1 MKIQVGQVKYKGRDD
16 YRVVYGTTDAGK
28 IYYFLD
34 DNALANG
41 NRIASTELVEAIDNT
56 FKPSHIGV
64 VAEGGNEIIP
74 FVNKTVKLISD
85 GILLVEKVEPESDA
99 VKQAISLRNDP
110 TAATKLVS
118 TPATI
123 KSKISAVM
131 SNEGRYVFNDLFSEA
146 YICDLN
152 ANPLVDGLYSF
163 IAIDP
168 VNNKIYLSKN
178 NPDEAISEFSIMP
191 TQVNNNA
198 VSDNN
203 PIDVTSVNVSS
214 DTVENALG
222 NTQANNMETVQE
234 VTTDSVPAVPVVNE
248 DATYQNNNDNV
259 TTSESVVNNPVEN
272 QVSSDNGMDAST
284 SQSNVYTPSPLATD
298 EVIPPVLPDDLIAE
312 SQDNSQAVQEEAV
325 TDEASSSVDVVNDVE
340 NTTQAISDS
349 TEEVSSANDENMN
362 SADNG
367 SSFFDSLSSL
377 DTTPVSDEESD
388 EIDASESNEI
398 VTEESETPVSENT
411 EDVKDDALANEEEVN
426 ESASQEN
433 NDQEINSALVDINE
447 ESENKEENVEEVAV
461 AAIDDVDSTLEEQST
476 TDESVTEEP
485 VNDDSTDTD
494 IVNETDLSNEEEV
507 SSKEISETE
516 EVNDSDEVV
525 DDSTSLDSQDE
536 DEIKLNID
544 DDSSTREEVEDEKQE
559 EEEATQSEPVS
570 EVDSGAESEIEEA
583 PIEEAEPD
591 EIVTDDGALEEV
603 VAEPVEEI
611 DSGYTYRDLGRETE
625 SESDIYKESIP
636 SYNDSSIRDYS
647 KEVNNLDKLIDNDYS
662 SYGNLSS
669 VKADRIDTRDDYF
682 DITPMAIQS
691 ERQDNIMEAV
701 AKSMTELMKQNREQ
715 KITIIQYHER
725 LKRAESLKNSIAEK
739 AKEQA
744 DLIKALSGKV
754 RSLENTITKFET
766 KSQLL
771 ESKVQDQ
778 DRIIA
783 AQDRELKNLRP
794 QVEGKEELAKLL
806 KDARVLLNDSSENYE
821 YEDSSYYGRRAA

>member
-34 DNALANG
+34 DTALKNG

-56 FKPSHIGV
+56 FKPSHIGIV
-64 VAEGGNEIIP
+64 DESGNEVIP

-118 TPATI
+118 TPAAI

-152 ANPLVDGLYSF
+152 AKPLVDGLYSF
-163 IAIDP
+163 IAIDHI
-168 VNNKIYLSKN
+168 NNKIYLSKN
-178 NPDEAISEFSIMP
+178 NPDEPISEFSIMP
-191 TQVNNNA
+191 TQVNNTS

-203 PIDVTSVNVSS
+203 TIDVTSVNVSS
-214 DTVENALG
+214 DAVENALG
-222 NTQANNMETVQE
+222 NTQVNNTEEVQA
-234 VTTDSVPAVPVVNE
+234 VATDSIPIAPIVNE
-248 DATYQNNNDNV
+248 NVATSD
-259 TTSESVVNNPVEN
+259 SVVNNTVEDT
-272 QVSSDNGMDAST
+272 VSSANGLDAST

-312 SQDNSQAVQEEAV
+312 TQDTNQVAQEEIV
-325 TDEASSSVDVVNDVE
+325 NDEAALPVDAVNDVE
-340 NTTQAISDS
+340 NTITAISDS
-349 TEEVSSANDENMN
+349 TEDVVSSNDENMN

-377 DTTPVSDEESD
+377 DTTPVSDEKSD
-388 EIDASESNEI
+388 EIESSESNEI
-398 VTEESETPVSENT
+398 VEEETEKLVEENT
-411 EDVKDDALANEEEVN
+411 DDVKDASLATEEVVN
-426 ESASQEN
+426 EGVSQEN

-447 ESENKEENVEEVAV
+447 ESENKEENSEEEV
-461 AAIDDVDSTLEEQST
+461 AAIDDVDT
-476 TDESVTEEP
+476 
-485 VNDDSTDTD
+485 
-494 IVNETDLSNEEEV
+494 VNENDLSNDEDV
-507 SSKEISETE
+507 SSEEISETE
-516 EVNDSDEVV
+516 EVSDSDKVV
-525 DDSTSLDSQDE
+525 DDSYSLDSQDE
-536 DEIKLNID
+536 DEIKLNIGK
-544 DDSSTREEVEDEKQE
+544 TVPIEEVEGEKQE
-559 EEEATQSEPVS
+559 EKEEVTQSEPVD
-570 EVDSGAESEIEEA
+570 EVENSDEREIEEI
-583 PIEEAEPD
+583 PIAEAEHD

-611 DSGYTYRDLGRETE
+611 DSGYTYKDLGRETE
-625 SESDIYKESIP
+625 SDIYKESNP
-636 SYNDSSIRDYS
+636 SYSDSSIRDYS
-647 KEVNNLDKLIDNDYS
+647 KEVNKFDKLIDNDYS
-662 SYGNLSS
+662 NYGNLSS

-682 DITPMAIQS
+682 DIPPMAIQS

-701 AKSMTELMKQNREQ
+701 AKSITELMRQNREQ
-715 KITIIQYHER
+715 KVTIIQYHER
-725 LKRAESLKNSIAEK
+725 LKRTESLKNSIAEK

-794 QVEGKEELAKLL
+794 QVAGKEELAKLL

-821 YEDSSYYGRRAA
+821 YEDSSYYGRRVA

>member
-34 DNALANG
+34 DTALKNG

-56 FKPSHIGV
+56 FKPSHIGIV
-64 VAEGGNEIIP
+64 DESGNEVIP

-118 TPATI
+118 TPAAI

-163 IAIDP
+163 IAIDHI
-168 VNNKIYLSKN
+168 NNKIYLSKN
-178 NPDEAISEFSIMP
+178 NPDEPISEFSIMP
-191 TQVNNNA
+191 TQVNNTS

-203 PIDVTSVNVSS
+203 TIDVTSVNVSS
-214 DTVENALG
+214 DAVENALG
-222 NTQANNMETVQE
+222 NTQVNNTEEVQA
-234 VTTDSVPAVPVVNE
+234 VATDSIPIAPIVNE
-248 DATYQNNNDNV
+248 NVATSD
-259 TTSESVVNNPVEN
+259 SVVNNTVEDT
-272 QVSSDNGMDAST
+272 VSSANGLDAST

-312 SQDNSQAVQEEAV
+312 TQDTNQVAQEEIV
-325 TDEASSSVDVVNDVE
+325 NDEAALPVDAVNDVE
-340 NTTQAISDS
+340 NTITAISDS
-349 TEEVSSANDENMN
+349 TEDVVSSNDENMN

-377 DTTPVSDEESD
+377 DTTPVSDEKSY
-388 EIDASESNEI
+388 EIDSFESNEI
-398 VTEESETPVSENT
+398 VEEESEKPVEENT
-411 EDVKDDALANEEEVN
+411 DDVKDASLATEEVVN
-426 ESASQEN
+426 EGVSQEN

-447 ESENKEENVEEVAV
+447 ESENKEENSEEEV
-461 AAIDDVDSTLEEQST
+461 AAIDDVDT
-476 TDESVTEEP
+476 
-485 VNDDSTDTD
+485 
-494 IVNETDLSNEEEV
+494 VNENDLSNDEDV
-507 SSKEISETE
+507 SSEEISETE
-516 EVNDSDEVV
+516 EVSDSDKVV
-525 DDSTSLDSQDE
+525 DDSDSLDSQDE
-536 DEIKLNID
+536 DEIKLNIGE
-544 DDSSTREEVEDEKQE
+544 TVPIEEVEGEKQE
-559 EEEATQSEPVS
+559 EKEEVTQSEPVD
-570 EVDSGAESEIEEA
+570 EVENSDEKEIEEI
-583 PIEEAEPD
+583 PIAEAEHD

-611 DSGYTYRDLGRETE
+611 DSGYTYKDLGRETE
-625 SESDIYKESIP
+625 SDIYKESNP
-636 SYNDSSIRDYS
+636 SYSDSSIRDYS
-647 KEVNNLDKLIDNDYS
+647 KEVNKFDKLIDNDYS
-662 SYGNLSS
+662 NYGNLSS

-682 DITPMAIQS
+682 DIPPMAIQS

-701 AKSMTELMKQNREQ
+701 AKSMTELMRQNREQ
-715 KITIIQYHER
+715 KVTIIQYHER
-725 LKRAESLKNSIAEK
+725 LKRTESLKNSIAEK

-794 QVEGKEELAKLL
+794 QVAGKEELAKLL

-821 YEDSSYYGRRAA
+821 YEDSSYYGRRVA

>member
-34 DNALANG
+34 DTALKNG

-56 FKPSHIGV
+56 FKPSHIGIV
-64 VAEGGNEIIP
+64 DESGNEVIP

-118 TPATI
+118 TPAAI

-152 ANPLVDGLYSF
+152 AKPLVDGLYSF
-163 IAIDP
+163 IAIDHI
-168 VNNKIYLSKN
+168 NNKIYLSKN
-178 NPDEAISEFSIMP
+178 NPDEPISEFSIMP
-191 TQVNNNA
+191 TQVNNTS

-203 PIDVTSVNVSS
+203 TIDVTSVNVSS
-214 DTVENALG
+214 DAVENALG
-222 NTQANNMETVQE
+222 NTQVNNTEEVQA
-234 VTTDSVPAVPVVNE
+234 VATDSIPIAPIVNE
-248 DATYQNNNDNV
+248 NVATSD
-259 TTSESVVNNPVEN
+259 SVVNNTVEDT
-272 QVSSDNGMDAST
+272 VSSANGLDAST

-312 SQDNSQAVQEEAV
+312 TQDTNQVAQEEIV
-325 TDEASSSVDVVNDVE
+325 NDEAALPVDAVNDVE
-340 NTTQAISDS
+340 NTITAISDS
-349 TEEVSSANDENMN
+349 TEDVVSSNDENMN

-377 DTTPVSDEESD
+377 DTTPVSDEKSD
-388 EIDASESNEI
+388 EIESFESNEI
-398 VTEESETPVSENT
+398 VEEESEKPVEENT
-411 EDVKDDALANEEEVN
+411 DDVKDASLATGDVVN
-426 ESASQEN
+426 ESVSQEN

-447 ESENKEENVEEVAV
+447 ESENKEENSEEEV
-461 AAIDDVDSTLEEQST
+461 AAIDDVDT
-476 TDESVTEEP
+476 
-485 VNDDSTDTD
+485 
-494 IVNETDLSNEEEV
+494 VNENDLSNDEDV
-507 SSKEISETE
+507 SSEEISETE
-516 EVNDSDEVV
+516 EVSDSDKVV
-525 DDSTSLDSQDE
+525 DDSDSLDSQDE
-536 DEIKLNID
+536 DEIKLNIGE
-544 DDSSTREEVEDEKQE
+544 TVPIEEVEGEKQE
-559 EEEATQSEPVS
+559 EKEEVTQSEPVD
-570 EVDSGAESEIEEA
+570 EVENSDEKEIEEI
-583 PIEEAEPD
+583 PIAEAEHD

-611 DSGYTYRDLGRETE
+611 DSGYTYKDLGRETE
-625 SESDIYKESIP
+625 SDIYKESNP
-636 SYNDSSIRDYS
+636 SYSDSSIRDYS
-647 KEVNNLDKLIDNDYS
+647 KEVNKFDKLIDNDYS
-662 SYGNLSS
+662 NYGNLSS

-682 DITPMAIQS
+682 DIPPMAIQS

-701 AKSMTELMKQNREQ
+701 AKSMTELMRQNREQ
-715 KITIIQYHER
+715 KVTIIQYHER
-725 LKRAESLKNSIAEK
+725 LKRTESLKNSIAEK

-794 QVEGKEELAKLL
+794 QVAGKEELAKLL

-821 YEDSSYYGRRAA
+821 YEDSSYYGRRVA

>member
-34 DNALANG
+34 DTALKNG

-56 FKPSHIGV
+56 FKPSHIGIV
-64 VAEGGNEIIP
+64 DESGNEVIP

-118 TPATI
+118 TPAAI

-152 ANPLVDGLYSF
+152 AKPLVDGLYSF
-163 IAIDP
+163 IAIDHI
-168 VNNKIYLSKN
+168 NNKIYLSKN
-178 NPDEAISEFSIMP
+178 NPDEPISEFSIMP
-191 TQVNNNA
+191 TQVNNTS

-203 PIDVTSVNVSS
+203 TIDVTSVNVSS
-214 DTVENALG
+214 DAVENALG
-222 NTQANNMETVQE
+222 NTQVNNTEEVQA
-234 VTTDSVPAVPVVNE
+234 VATDSIPIAPIVNE
-248 DATYQNNNDNV
+248 NVATSD
-259 TTSESVVNNPVEN
+259 SVVNNTVEDT
-272 QVSSDNGMDAST
+272 VSSANGLDAST

-312 SQDNSQAVQEEAV
+312 TQDTNQVAQEEIV
-325 TDEASSSVDVVNDVE
+325 NDEAALPVDAVNDVE
-340 NTTQAISDS
+340 NTITAISDS
-349 TEEVSSANDENMN
+349 TEDVVSSNDENMN

-377 DTTPVSDEESD
+377 DTTPVSDEKSD
-388 EIDASESNEI
+388 EIESSESNEI
-398 VTEESETPVSENT
+398 VEEESEKLVEENT
-411 EDVKDDALANEEEVN
+411 DDVKDASLATEEVVN
-426 ESASQEN
+426 EGVSQEN

-447 ESENKEENVEEVAV
+447 ESENKEENSEEEV
-461 AAIDDVDSTLEEQST
+461 AAIDDVDT
-476 TDESVTEEP
+476 
-485 VNDDSTDTD
+485 
-494 IVNETDLSNEEEV
+494 VNENDLSNDEDV
-507 SSKEISETE
+507 SSEEISETE
-516 EVNDSDEVV
+516 EVSDSDKVV
-525 DDSTSLDSQDE
+525 DDSYSLDSQDE
-536 DEIKLNID
+536 DEIKLNIGK
-544 DDSSTREEVEDEKQE
+544 TVPIEEVEGEKQE
-559 EEEATQSEPVS
+559 EKEEVTQSEPVD
-570 EVDSGAESEIEEA
+570 EVENSDEREIEEI
-583 PIEEAEPD
+583 PIAEAEHD

-611 DSGYTYRDLGRETE
+611 DSGYTYKDLGRETE
-625 SESDIYKESIP
+625 SDIYKESNP
-636 SYNDSSIRDYS
+636 SYSDSSIRDYS
-647 KEVNNLDKLIDNDYS
+647 KEVNKFDKLIDNDYS
-662 SYGNLSS
+662 NYGNLSS

-682 DITPMAIQS
+682 DIPPMAIQS

-701 AKSMTELMKQNREQ
+701 AKSMTELMRQNREQ
-715 KITIIQYHER
+715 KVTIIQYHER
-725 LKRAESLKNSIAEK
+725 LKRTESLKNSIAEK

-794 QVEGKEELAKLL
+794 QVAGKEELAKLL

-821 YEDSSYYGRRAA
+821 YEDSSYYGRRVA

>member
-34 DNALANG
+34 DTALKNG

-56 FKPSHIGV
+56 FKPSHIGIV
-64 VAEGGNEIIP
+64 DESGNEVIP

-118 TPATI
+118 TPAAI

-163 IAIDP
+163 IAIDHI
-168 VNNKIYLSKN
+168 NNKIYLSKN
-178 NPDEAISEFSIMP
+178 NPDEPISEFSIMP
-191 TQVNNNA
+191 TQVNNTS

-203 PIDVTSVNVSS
+203 TIDVTSVNVSS
-214 DTVENALG
+214 AAVENALG
-222 NTQANNMETVQE
+222 NTQVNNTEAVQA
-234 VTTDSVPAVPVVNE
+234 VATDSIPVAPIVNE
-248 DATYQNNNDNV
+248 NVAT
-259 TTSESVVNNPVEN
+259 SASVVNNTVEDT
-272 QVSSDNGMDAST
+272 VSSANGLDAST
-284 SQSNVYTPSPLATD
+284 SQGNVYTPSPLVTD

-312 SQDNSQAVQEEAV
+312 TQDTNQVAQEEIV
-325 TDEASSSVDVVNDVE
+325 NDEAALPVDAVNDVE
-340 NTTQAISDS
+340 NTITAISDS
-349 TEEVSSANDENMN
+349 TEDVVSSNDENIN
-362 SADNG
+362 SVDNG

-377 DTTPVSDEESD
+377 DTTPVSDEKSD
-388 EIDASESNEI
+388 EIESSESNEI
-398 VTEESETPVSENT
+398 VEEESEKLVEENT
-411 EDVKDDALANEEEVN
+411 DDVKDASLATGDIVN
-426 ESASQEN
+426 ESVSQEN

-447 ESENKEENVEEVAV
+447 ESENKEENSEEEV
-461 AAIDDVDSTLEEQST
+461 AAIDDVDT
-476 TDESVTEEP
+476 
-485 VNDDSTDTD
+485 
-494 IVNETDLSNEEEV
+494 VNENDLSNDEDV
-507 SSKEISETE
+507 SSEEISETE
-516 EVNDSDEVV
+516 EVSDSDKVV
-525 DDSTSLDSQDE
+525 DDSDSLDSQDE
-536 DEIKLNID
+536 DEIKLNIGE
-544 DDSSTREEVEDEKQE
+544 TVPIEEVEGEKQE
-559 EEEATQSEPVS
+559 EKEEVTQSEPVD
-570 EVDSGAESEIEEA
+570 EVENSDEKEIEEI
-583 PIEEAEPD
+583 PITEAEHD

-611 DSGYTYRDLGRETE
+611 DSGYTYKDLGRETE
-625 SESDIYKESIP
+625 SDIYKESNP
-636 SYNDSSIRDYS
+636 SYSDSSIRDYS
-647 KEVNNLDKLIDNDYS
+647 KEVNKFDKLIDNDYS
-662 SYGNLSS
+662 NYGNLSS

-682 DITPMAIQS
+682 DIPPMAIQS

-701 AKSMTELMKQNREQ
+701 AKSMTELMRQNREQ
-715 KITIIQYHER
+715 KVKIIQYHER
-725 LKRAESLKNSIAEK
+725 LKRTESLKNSIAEK

-794 QVEGKEELAKLL
+794 QVAGKEELAKLL

-821 YEDSSYYGRRAA
+821 YEDSSYYGRRVA

>member
-34 DNALANG
+34 DTVLKNG

-56 FKPSHIGV
+56 FKPSHIGIV
-64 VAEGGNEIIP
+64 DESGNEVIP

-118 TPATI
+118 TPAAI

-178 NPDEAISEFSIMP
+178 NPDEAILEFSIMP
-191 TQVNNNA
+191 TQVNNTA

-203 PIDVTSVNVSS
+203 TIDVTSVNVSS
-214 DTVENALG
+214 DAVENALG
-222 NTQANNMETVQE
+222 NTQVNNTEVVQAAA
-234 VTTDSVPAVPVVNE
+234 TDSIPAAPIVNE
-248 DATYQNNNDNV
+248 DVA
-259 TTSESVVNNPVEN
+259 TSESVAPSDSVVNNAVEN
-272 QVSSDNGMDAST
+272 MVSSDNGMDAST

-298 EVIPPVLPDDLIAE
+298 DGIPPVLPDDLIAE
-312 SQDNSQAVQEEAV
+312 NQDTNQVAQKEIV
-325 TDEASSSVDVVNDVE
+325 TDEAALPVDAVNDVE
-340 NTTQAISDS
+340 NTIPATSDS
-349 TEEVSSANDENMN
+349 TKDVVSSNDENMN

-377 DTTPVSDEESD
+377 DTTPVSDEKSD
-388 EIDASESNEI
+388 EIESSESNEI
-398 VTEESETPVSENT
+398 VEEESEKHVEENT
-411 EDVKDDALANEEEVN
+411 DDVKDDSLATEDVVN
-426 ESASQEN
+426 EGVSQEN

-447 ESENKEENVEEVAV
+447 ESENKEENTEEEV
-461 AAIDDVDSTLEEQST
+461 AAIDDVDSTLEEQIT

-485 VNDDSTDTD
+485 VNDDSTDTNTIGEID
-494 IVNETDLSNEEEV
+494 SNSDEDV
-507 SSKEISETE
+507 SKEEISETE
-516 EVNDSDEVV
+516 KVNNSDEVV
-525 DDSTSLDSQDE
+525 DDSASLEGQDE
-536 DEIKLNID
+536 DEIKLNIEE
-544 DDSSTREEVEDEKQE
+544 DSSTSEEVEEEKKE
-559 EEEATQSEPVS
+559 TESEPVNAFDNS
-570 EVDSGAESEIEEA
+570 DEEEIEET
-583 PIEEAEPD
+583 PIEKAEPD

-611 DSGYTYRDLGRETE
+611 DPGYTYKDLGRDAK
-625 SESDIYKESIP
+625 SDIYKESIP
-636 SYNDSSIRDYS
+636 SYSDSSIRDYS
-647 KEVNNLDKLIDNDYS
+647 KEVNKFDKLIDNDYS
-662 SYGNLSS
+662 NYGNLSS

-682 DITPMAIQS
+682 DIPPMAIQS

-701 AKSMTELMKQNREQ
+701 AKSMTELMRQNREQ
-715 KITIIQYHER
+715 KVTIIQYHER
-725 LKRAESLKNSIAEK
+725 LKRTESLKNSIAEK

>member
-34 DNALANG
+34 DTALKNG

-56 FKPSHIGV
+56 FKPSHIGIV
-64 VAEGGNEIIP
+64 DESGNEVIP

-118 TPATI
+118 TPAAI
-123 KSKISAVM
+123 KSKISAIM

-152 ANPLVDGLYSF
+152 AKPLVDGLYSF

-191 TQVNNNA
+191 TQVNNTA

-203 PIDVTSVNVSS
+203 TIDVTSVNVSS
-214 DTVENALG
+214 DAVENALG
-222 NTQANNMETVQE
+222 NTQVNNTEAVQA
-234 VTTDSVPAVPVVNE
+234 VASDSIPAAPIDNE
-248 DATYQNNNDNV
+248 NVATSD
-259 TTSESVVNNPVEN
+259 SVVNNTVEN
-272 QVSSDNGMDAST
+272 MVSSDNGMDASA

-298 EVIPPVLPDDLIAE
+298 EGIPPVLPDDLIAE
-312 SQDNSQAVQEEAV
+312 TQDTNQVSQEEIV
-325 TDEASSSVDVVNDVE
+325 TDEAALPGDAVNDVE
-340 NTTQAISDS
+340 NTIPATSDS
-349 TEEVSSANDENMN
+349 TEGVVSSNDENMN

-367 SSFFDSLSSL
+367 SSFFESLSSL
-377 DTTPVSDEESD
+377 DTTPVSDEKSD
-388 EIDASESNEI
+388 EVESSESNEI
-398 VTEESETPVSENT
+398 VEEESEKPVEENTDDVKDSFLAT
-411 EDVKDDALANEEEVN
+411 EDVVN
-426 ESASQEN
+426 ESVSQEN

-447 ESENKEENVEEVAV
+447 ESENKEENSEEEV
-461 AAIDDVDSTLEEQST
+461 AAIDDVDT
-476 TDESVTEEP
+476 
-485 VNDDSTDTD
+485 
-494 IVNETDLSNEEEV
+494 VNENDLSNDEAV
-507 SSKEISETE
+507 SSEEISETE
-516 EVNDSDEVV
+516 EVSDSDKVV
-525 DDSTSLDSQDE
+525 DDSVSLDSQDE
-536 DEIKLNID
+536 DEIKLNIGET
-544 DDSSTREEVEDEKQE
+544 SPIEEGEDEKQE
-559 EEEATQSEPVS
+559 EKEEVTQSEPVD
-570 EVDSGAESEIEEA
+570 EVDNSDEKEIEETPVA
-583 PIEEAEPD
+583 EAEHD

-611 DSGYTYRDLGRETE
+611 DPGYTYKDLGRDA
-625 SESDIYKESIP
+625 ESDIYKESIP
-636 SYNDSSIRDYS
+636 SYSDSRIRDYS
-647 KEVNNLDKLIDNDYS
+647 KEVNKFDKLIDNDYS
-662 SYGNLSS
+662 NYGNLSS

-682 DITPMAIQS
+682 DIPPMAIQS

-701 AKSMTELMKQNREQ
+701 AKSMTELMRQNREQ
-715 KITIIQYHER
+715 KVTIIQYHER
-725 LKRAESLKNSIAEK
+725 LKRTESLKNSIAEK

>member
-34 DNALANG
+34 DTALKNG

-56 FKPSHIGV
+56 FKPSHIGIV
-64 VAEGGNEIIP
+64 DESGNEVIP

-118 TPATI
+118 TPAAI

-152 ANPLVDGLYSF
+152 AKPLVDGLYSF

-178 NPDEAISEFSIMP
+178 NPDDAISEFSIMP
-191 TQVNNNA
+191 TQVNNTS

-203 PIDVTSVNVSS
+203 TIDVTSVNVSS
-214 DTVENALG
+214 NAVENALG
-222 NTQANNMETVQE
+222 NTQVNNTEPVQA
-234 VTTDSVPAVPVVNE
+234 VATDSIPAAPIVNE
-248 DATYQNNNDNV
+248 NVATSD
-259 TTSESVVNNPVEN
+259 SVVNNTVEN
-272 QVSSDNGMDAST
+272 TVPSGNDMDASA

-298 EVIPPVLPDDLIAE
+298 EVIPPVLPDDLISE
-312 SQDNSQAVQEEAV
+312 TQDTNQVAQEEIV
-325 TDEASSSVDVVNDVE
+325 TDEAALPVDAVNDVE
-340 NTTQAISDS
+340 NTIPATSDS
-349 TEEVSSANDENMN
+349 TEGVVSSNDENMN

-377 DTTPVSDEESD
+377 DTTPVSDEKSD
-388 EIDASESNEI
+388 EVESSESNE
-398 VTEESETPVSENT
+398 VVEEESEKPVEENT
-411 EDVKDDALANEEEVN
+411 DDVKDDSLATEEVVN
-426 ESASQEN
+426 ESVSQEN
-433 NDQEINSALVDINE
+433 NDQEINSDLVDINE
-447 ESENKEENVEEVAV
+447 ESENKEENSEEEV
-461 AAIDDVDSTLEEQST
+461 AAIDDVD
-476 TDESVTEEP
+476 
-485 VNDDSTDTD
+485 
-494 IVNETDLSNEEEV
+494 IVNGNDLSNDEAV
-507 SSKEISETE
+507 SSEEISETE
-516 EVNDSDEVV
+516 EVSDSDKVV
-525 DDSTSLDSQDE
+525 DDSASLDSQDE
-536 DEIKLNID
+536 DEIKLNIGET
-544 DDSSTREEVEDEKQE
+544 SPIEEVEGDKREEKE
-559 EEEATQSEPVS
+559 EVTQSEPVD
-570 EVDSGAESEIEEA
+570 EVDNSDEKEIEETPVA
-583 PIEEAEPD
+583 EAEHD

-611 DSGYTYRDLGRETE
+611 DPGYTYKELGRETE
-625 SESDIYKESIP
+625 SDIYKENIP
-636 SYNDSSIRDYS
+636 SYSDSRIRDYS
-647 KEVNNLDKLIDNDYS
+647 KEVNKFDKLIDNDYS
-662 SYGNLSS
+662 NYGNLSS

-682 DITPMAIQS
+682 DIPPMAIQS

-701 AKSMTELMKQNREQ
+701 AKSMTELMRQNREQ
-715 KITIIQYHER
+715 KVTIIQYHER
-725 LKRAESLKNSIAEK
+725 LKRTESLKNSIAEK

>member
-34 DNALANG
+34 DTALKNG

-56 FKPSHIGV
+56 FKPSHIGIV
-64 VAEGGNEIIP
+64 DESGNEVIP

-118 TPATI
+118 TPAAI

-152 ANPLVDGLYSF
+152 AKPLVDGLYSF
-163 IAIDP
+163 IAIDH

-191 TQVNNNA
+191 TQVNNTA

-203 PIDVTSVNVSS
+203 TIDVTSVNVSS
-214 DTVENALG
+214 DAVENALG
-222 NTQANNMETVQE
+222 NTQVNNTEAVQA
-234 VTTDSVPAVPVVNE
+234 VATDSIPAAPIVNE
-248 DATYQNNNDNV
+248 NVATSD
-259 TTSESVVNNPVEN
+259 SVVNNTVEN
-272 QVSSDNGMDAST
+272 TVPSGNGLDAST

-298 EVIPPVLPDDLIAE
+298 EVIPPVLPDDLISE
-312 SQDNSQAVQEEAV
+312 TQDTNQVAQEEIV
-325 TDEASSSVDVVNDVE
+325 TDEAALPVDAVNDVE
-340 NTTQAISDS
+340 NTTPVTSDS
-349 TEEVSSANDENMN
+349 TEGVVSSNDENMN

-377 DTTPVSDEESD
+377 DTTPVSDEKSD
-388 EIDASESNEI
+388 EIESSESNE
-398 VTEESETPVSENT
+398 VVEEESEKPVEENT
-411 EDVKDDALANEEEVN
+411 DDVKDDSLATEDVVN
-426 ESASQEN
+426 EGVSQEN

-447 ESENKEENVEEVAV
+447 ESENKEENSQEEV
-461 AAIDDVDSTLEEQST
+461 AAIDDVDT
-476 TDESVTEEP
+476 
-485 VNDDSTDTD
+485 
-494 IVNETDLSNEEEV
+494 INENDLSNDEAV
-507 SSKEISETE
+507 SSEEISETE
-516 EVNDSDEVV
+516 EVSDSDKVV
-525 DDSTSLDSQDE
+525 DDSASLDSQDE
-536 DEIKLNID
+536 DDIKLNIGET
-544 DDSSTREEVEDEKQE
+544 SPIEEVEGEKQE
-559 EEEATQSEPVS
+559 EKEEVTQSEPVD
-570 EVDSGAESEIEEA
+570 EVDNSDEKEIEETPVA
-583 PIEEAEPD
+583 EAEHD

-611 DSGYTYRDLGRETE
+611 DPGYTYKDLGRET
-625 SESDIYKESIP
+625 ESDIYKESIP
-636 SYNDSSIRDYS
+636 SYSDSSIRDYS
-647 KEVNNLDKLIDNDYS
+647 KEVNKFDKLIDNDYS
-662 SYGNLSS
+662 NYGNLSS

-682 DITPMAIQS
+682 DIPPMAIQS

-701 AKSMTELMKQNREQ
+701 AKSMTELMRQNREQ
-715 KITIIQYHER
+715 KVTIIQYHER
-725 LKRAESLKNSIAEK
+725 LKRTESLKNSIAEK

>member
-34 DNALANG
+34 DTALKNG

-56 FKPSHIGV
+56 FKPSHIGIV
-64 VAEGGNEIIP
+64 DESGNEVIP

-118 TPATI
+118 TPAAI

-152 ANPLVDGLYSF
+152 AKPLVDGLYSF
-163 IAIDP
+163 IAIDHI
-168 VNNKIYLSKN
+168 NNKIYLSKN
-178 NPDEAISEFSIMP
+178 NPDEPISEFSIMP
-191 TQVNNNA
+191 TQVNNTS

-203 PIDVTSVNVSS
+203 TIDVTSVNVSS
-214 DTVENALG
+214 DAVENALG
-222 NTQANNMETVQE
+222 NTQVNNTEEVQA
-234 VTTDSVPAVPVVNE
+234 VATDSIPIAPIVNE
-248 DATYQNNNDNV
+248 NVATSD
-259 TTSESVVNNPVEN
+259 SVVNNTVEDT
-272 QVSSDNGMDAST
+272 VSSANGLDAST

-312 SQDNSQAVQEEAV
+312 TQDTNQVSQEEIV
-325 TDEASSSVDVVNDVE
+325 KDEAALPVDAVNDVE
-340 NTTQAISDS
+340 NTITAISDS
-349 TEEVSSANDENMN
+349 TEDVVSSNDENMN

-377 DTTPVSDEESD
+377 DTTPVSDEKSD
-388 EIDASESNEI
+388 EIESFESNEI
-398 VTEESETPVSENT
+398 VEEESEKLVEENT
-411 EDVKDDALANEEEVN
+411 DDVKDASLATEEVVN
-426 ESASQEN
+426 EGVSQEN

-447 ESENKEENVEEVAV
+447 ESENKEENSEEEV
-461 AAIDDVDSTLEEQST
+461 AAIDDVDT
-476 TDESVTEEP
+476 
-485 VNDDSTDTD
+485 
-494 IVNETDLSNEEEV
+494 VNENDLSNDEDV
-507 SSKEISETE
+507 SSEEISETE
-516 EVNDSDEVV
+516 EVSDSDKVV
-525 DDSTSLDSQDE
+525 DDSDSLDSQDE
-536 DEIKLNID
+536 DEIKLNIGE
-544 DDSSTREEVEDEKQE
+544 TVPIEEVEGEKQE
-559 EEEATQSEPVS
+559 EKEEVTQSEPVD
-570 EVDSGAESEIEEA
+570 EVENSDEREIEEI
-583 PIEEAEPD
+583 PIAEAEHD

-611 DSGYTYRDLGRETE
+611 DSGYTYKDLGRETE
-625 SESDIYKESIP
+625 SDIYKESNP
-636 SYNDSSIRDYS
+636 SYSDSSIRDYS
-647 KEVNNLDKLIDNDYS
+647 KEVNKFDKLIDNDYS
-662 SYGNLSS
+662 NYGNLSS

-682 DITPMAIQS
+682 DIPPMAIQS

-701 AKSMTELMKQNREQ
+701 AKSMTELMRQNREQ
-715 KITIIQYHER
+715 KVKIIQYHER
-725 LKRAESLKNSIAEK
+725 LKRTESLKNSIAEK

-794 QVEGKEELAKLL
+794 QVAGKEELAKLL

-821 YEDSSYYGRRAA
+821 YEDSSYYGRRVA

>member
-34 DNALANG
+34 DTALKNG

-56 FKPSHIGV
+56 FKPSHIGIV
-64 VAEGGNEIIP
+64 DESGNEVIP

-118 TPATI
+118 TPAAI

-152 ANPLVDGLYSF
+152 AKPLVDGLYSF
-163 IAIDP
+163 IAIDH

-191 TQVNNNA
+191 TQVNNTA

-203 PIDVTSVNVSS
+203 TIDVTSVNVSS
-214 DTVENALG
+214 DAVENALG
-222 NTQANNMETVQE
+222 NTQVNNTEAVQA
-234 VTTDSVPAVPVVNE
+234 VATDSIPAAPIVNE
-248 DATYQNNNDNV
+248 NVATSD
-259 TTSESVVNNPVEN
+259 SVVNNTVEN
-272 QVSSDNGMDAST
+272 MVSSDNGMDASA

-298 EVIPPVLPDDLIAE
+298 EVIPPVLPDDLISE
-312 SQDNSQAVQEEAV
+312 TQDTNQVAQEEIV
-325 TDEASSSVDVVNDVE
+325 TDEAALPVDAVNDVE
-340 NTTQAISDS
+340 NTTPVTSDS
-349 TEEVSSANDENMN
+349 TEGVVSSNDENMN

-377 DTTPVSDEESD
+377 DTTPVSDEKSD
-388 EIDASESNEI
+388 EIESSESNE
-398 VTEESETPVSENT
+398 VVEEESEKPVEENT
-411 EDVKDDALANEEEVN
+411 DDVKDDSLATEEVVN
-426 ESASQEN
+426 EGVSQEN
-433 NDQEINSALVDINE
+433 NDQEINSALVDTNE
-447 ESENKEENVEEVAV
+447 ESENKEENSEEEV
-461 AAIDDVDSTLEEQST
+461 AAIDDVDT
-476 TDESVTEEP
+476 
-485 VNDDSTDTD
+485 
-494 IVNETDLSNEEEV
+494 VNENDLSNDEAV
-507 SSKEISETE
+507 SSEEISETE
-516 EVNDSDEVV
+516 EVSDSDKVV
-525 DDSTSLDSQDE
+525 DDSASLDSQDE
-536 DEIKLNID
+536 DDIKLNIGET
-544 DDSSTREEVEDEKQE
+544 SPIEEVEGEKQE
-559 EEEATQSEPVS
+559 EKEEVTQSEPVD
-570 EVDSGAESEIEEA
+570 EVDNSDEKEIEETPVA
-583 PIEEAEPD
+583 EAEHD

-611 DSGYTYRDLGRETE
+611 DPGYTYKDLGRETE
-625 SESDIYKESIP
+625 SDIYNESIP
-636 SYNDSSIRDYS
+636 SYSDSSIRDYS
-647 KEVNNLDKLIDNDYS
+647 KEVNKFDKLIDNDYS
-662 SYGNLSS
+662 NYGNLSS

-682 DITPMAIQS
+682 DIPPMAIQS

-701 AKSMTELMKQNREQ
+701 AKSMTELMRQNREQ
-715 KITIIQYHER
+715 KVTIIQYHER
-725 LKRAESLKNSIAEK
+725 LKRTESLKNSIAEK

>member
-34 DNALANG
+34 DTALANG

-64 VAEGGNEIIP
+64 VDEGGNEIIP

-222 NTQANNMETVQE
+222 NTQANNIEAAQA
-234 VTTDSVPAVPVVNE
+234 VTTDSIPAVPVVNE
-248 DATYQNNNDNV
+248 DATYQNNNGNDNV
-259 TTSESVVNNPVEN
+259 TTSDSAINNPVEN
-272 QVSSDNGMDAST
+272 PVSSDNGMDVST

-325 TDEASSSVDVVNDVE
+325 TDEVASSVDAVNDVE
-340 NTTQAISDS
+340 NPIPDTSSS
-349 TEEVSSANDENMN
+349 TEEVAVSNGENMN
-362 SADNG
+362 SADNS

-388 EIDASESNEI
+388 EIDASESNEM
-398 VTEESETPVSENT
+398 VAEESETPVSENT
-411 EDVKDDALANEEEVN
+411 EDVKDDSLATEEEVN
-426 ESASQEN
+426 ESVSQEN

-447 ESENKEENVEEVAV
+447 ESENKEENAEEDEVA
-461 AAIDDVDSTLEEQST
+461 ALDDVDSTLEEQST

-494 IVNETDLSNEEEV
+494 IVNETDSSSEEKV
-507 SSKEISETE
+507 SKEEISETE
-516 EVNDSDEVV
+516 EVNDSDVV

-544 DDSSTREEVEDEKQE
+544 DDSSTSEEVEDEKQE

-570 EVDSGAESEIEEA
+570 EVDSSDESEIEET

-611 DSGYTYRDLGRETE
+611 DSGYTYKDLGRDA
-625 SESDIYKESIP
+625 ESDIYKESIP

-682 DITPMAIQS
+682 DIPPMAIQS

-701 AKSMTELMKQNREQ
+701 AKSMTELMRQNREQ
-715 KITIIQYHER
+715 KVTIIQYHER

>member
-34 DNALANG
+34 DTALKNG

-56 FKPSHIGV
+56 FKPSHIGIV
-64 VAEGGNEIIP
+64 DESGNEVIP

-99 VKQAISLRNDP
+99 VKQAISLRNNP

-118 TPATI
+118 TPAAI

-152 ANPLVDGLYSF
+152 AKPLVDGLYSF
-163 IAIDP
+163 IAIDH

-191 TQVNNNA
+191 TQVNNTA

-203 PIDVTSVNVSS
+203 TIDVTSVNVSS
-214 DTVENALG
+214 DAVENALG
-222 NTQANNMETVQE
+222 NTQVNNTEAVQA
-234 VTTDSVPAVPVVNE
+234 VATDSIPAAPIVNE
-248 DATYQNNNDNV
+248 NVATSD
-259 TTSESVVNNPVEN
+259 SVVNNTVEN
-272 QVSSDNGMDAST
+272 TVPSGNGLDAST

-298 EVIPPVLPDDLIAE
+298 EVIPPVLPDDLISE
-312 SQDNSQAVQEEAV
+312 TQDTNQVAQEDIV
-325 TDEASSSVDVVNDVE
+325 TDEAALPVDAVNDVE
-340 NTTQAISDS
+340 NTIPATSDS
-349 TEEVSSANDENMN
+349 TEGVVSSNDENMN

-377 DTTPVSDEESD
+377 DTTPVSDEKSD
-388 EIDASESNEI
+388 EVESSESNE
-398 VTEESETPVSENT
+398 VVEEESEKPVEENT
-411 EDVKDDALANEEEVN
+411 DDVKDDSLATEEVVN
-426 ESASQEN
+426 ESVSQEN

-447 ESENKEENVEEVAV
+447 ESENKEENSEEEI
-461 AAIDDVDSTLEEQST
+461 AAIDDVDT
-476 TDESVTEEP
+476 
-485 VNDDSTDTD
+485 
-494 IVNETDLSNEEEV
+494 VNENDLSNDEVVSSEEISENEEV
-507 SSKEISETE
+507 S
-516 EVNDSDEVV
+516 DSDKVV
-525 DDSTSLDSQDE
+525 DDSASLDSQDE
-536 DEIKLNID
+536 DEIKLNIGET
-544 DDSSTREEVEDEKQE
+544 SPIEEVEGEKQE
-559 EEEATQSEPVS
+559 EKEEVTQSESVD
-570 EVDSGAESEIEEA
+570 EVDNSDEKEIEETPVA
-583 PIEEAEPD
+583 EAEHD

-611 DSGYTYRDLGRETE
+611 DPGYTYKDLGRETE
-625 SESDIYKESIP
+625 SDIYKENIS
-636 SYNDSSIRDYS
+636 SYSDSRIRDYS
-647 KEVNNLDKLIDNDYS
+647 KEVNKFDKLIDNDYS
-662 SYGNLSS
+662 NYGNLSS

-682 DITPMAIQS
+682 DIPPMAIQS

-701 AKSMTELMKQNREQ
+701 AKSMTELMRQNREQ
-715 KITIIQYHER
+715 KVTIIQYHER
-725 LKRAESLKNSIAEK
+725 LKRTESLKNSIAEK

-783 AQDRELKNLRP
+783 AQGRELKNLRP

>member
-34 DNALANG
+34 DTVLKNG

-56 FKPSHIGV
+56 FKPSHIGIV
-64 VAEGGNEIIP
+64 DESGNEVIP

-118 TPATI
+118 TPAAI

-178 NPDEAISEFSIMP
+178 NPDEAILEFSIMP
-191 TQVNNNA
+191 TQVNNTA

-203 PIDVTSVNVSS
+203 TIDVTSVNVSS
-214 DTVENALG
+214 DAVENALG
-222 NTQANNMETVQE
+222 NTQVNNTEVVQAAA
-234 VTTDSVPAVPVVNE
+234 TDSIPAAPIVNE
-248 DATYQNNNDNV
+248 DVA
-259 TTSESVVNNPVEN
+259 TSESVAPSDSVVNNAVEN
-272 QVSSDNGMDAST
+272 MVSSDNGMDAST
-284 SQSNVYTPSPLATD
+284 SQSKVYTPSPLATD
-298 EVIPPVLPDDLIAE
+298 DGIPPVLPDDLIAE
-312 SQDNSQAVQEEAV
+312 NQDTNQVAQKEIV
-325 TDEASSSVDVVNDVE
+325 TDEAALPVDAVNDVE
-340 NTTQAISDS
+340 NTIPATSDS
-349 TEEVSSANDENMN
+349 TEDVVSSNDVNMN

-377 DTTPVSDEESD
+377 DTTPVSDEKSD
-388 EIDASESNEI
+388 EIESSESNEI
-398 VTEESETPVSENT
+398 VEEESEKPVEENT
-411 EDVKDDALANEEEVN
+411 EDVKDDSLATEDVVN
-426 ESASQEN
+426 ENVSQEN

-447 ESENKEENVEEVAV
+447 ESENKEENSEEEV
-461 AAIDDVDSTLEEQST
+461 AAIDDVDSTLEEQIT

-485 VNDDSTDTD
+485 VNDDSTDTNTIGEID
-494 IVNETDLSNEEEV
+494 SNSDEDV
-507 SSKEISETE
+507 SKEEISETE
-516 EVNDSDEVV
+516 KVNNSDEVV
-525 DDSTSLDSQDE
+525 DDSASLEGQDE
-536 DEIKLNID
+536 DEIKLNIEE
-544 DDSSTREEVEDEKQE
+544 DSSTSEEVEEEKE
-559 EEEATQSEPVS
+559 ETESEPVNAFDNS
-570 EVDSGAESEIEEA
+570 DEEEIEET
-583 PIEEAEPD
+583 PIEKAEPD

-611 DSGYTYRDLGRETE
+611 DPGYTYKDLGRDA
-625 SESDIYKESIP
+625 ESDIYKESIP
-636 SYNDSSIRDYS
+636 SYSDSSIRDYS
-647 KEVNNLDKLIDNDYS
+647 KEVNKFDKLIDNDYS
-662 SYGNLSS
+662 NYGNLSS

-682 DITPMAIQS
+682 DIPPMAIQS

-701 AKSMTELMKQNREQ
+701 AKSMTELMRQNREQ
-715 KITIIQYHER
+715 KVTIIQYHER
-725 LKRAESLKNSIAEK
+725 LKRTESLKNSIAEK

>member
-34 DNALANG
+34 DTALKNG

-56 FKPSHIGV
+56 FKPSHIGIV
-64 VAEGGNEIIP
+64 DESGNEVIP

-118 TPATI
+118 TPAAI

-152 ANPLVDGLYSF
+152 AKPLVDGLYSF

-178 NPDEAISEFSIMP
+178 NPDDAISEFSIMP
-191 TQVNNNA
+191 TQVNNTS

-203 PIDVTSVNVSS
+203 TIDVTSVNVSS
-214 DTVENALG
+214 DAVENALG
-222 NTQANNMETVQE
+222 NTQVNNTEPVQA
-234 VTTDSVPAVPVVNE
+234 VATDSIPAAPIVNE
-248 DATYQNNNDNV
+248 NVATSD
-259 TTSESVVNNPVEN
+259 SVVNNTVEN
-272 QVSSDNGMDAST
+272 MVPSGNDMDASA

-298 EVIPPVLPDDLIAE
+298 DGIPPVLPDDLITE
-312 SQDNSQAVQEEAV
+312 TQDTNQVAQEEIV
-325 TDEASSSVDVVNDVE
+325 TDEASLPVDAVNDVE
-340 NTTQAISDS
+340 NTIPATSDS
-349 TEEVSSANDENMN
+349 TEGVVSSNDENMN

-367 SSFFDSLSSL
+367 SSFFESLSSL
-377 DTTPVSDEESD
+377 DTTPVSDEKSD
-388 EIDASESNEI
+388 EVESSESNE
-398 VTEESETPVSENT
+398 VVEEESEKPVEENT
-411 EDVKDDALANEEEVN
+411 DDVKDDSLATEEVVN
-426 ESASQEN
+426 ESVSQEN
-433 NDQEINSALVDINE
+433 NDQEINSDLVDINE
-447 ESENKEENVEEVAV
+447 ESENKEENSEEEV
-461 AAIDDVDSTLEEQST
+461 AAIDDVDT
-476 TDESVTEEP
+476 
-485 VNDDSTDTD
+485 
-494 IVNETDLSNEEEV
+494 VNENDLSNDEAV
-507 SSKEISETE
+507 SSEEISETE
-516 EVNDSDEVV
+516 EVSDSDKVV
-525 DDSTSLDSQDE
+525 DDSASLDSQDE
-536 DEIKLNID
+536 DEIKLNIGET
-544 DDSSTREEVEDEKQE
+544 SPIEEVEGEKQE
-559 EEEATQSEPVS
+559 EKEEVTQSEPVD
-570 EVDSGAESEIEEA
+570 EVDNSDEKEIEETSVA
-583 PIEEAEPD
+583 DAEHD

-611 DSGYTYRDLGRETE
+611 DSGYTYKDLGRET
-625 SESDIYKESIP
+625 ESDIYKESIP
-636 SYNDSSIRDYS
+636 SYSDSSIRDYS
-647 KEVNNLDKLIDNDYS
+647 KEVNKFDKLIDNDYS
-662 SYGNLSS
+662 NYGNLSS

-682 DITPMAIQS
+682 DIPPMAIQS

-701 AKSMTELMKQNREQ
+701 AKSMTELMRQNREQ
-715 KITIIQYHER
+715 KVTIIQYHER
-725 LKRAESLKNSIAEK
+725 LKRTESLKNSIAEK

>member
-34 DNALANG
+34 DTALKNG

-56 FKPSHIGV
+56 FKPSHIGIV
-64 VAEGGNEIIP
+64 DESGNEVIP

-99 VKQAISLRNDP
+99 VKQAISLRNNP

-118 TPATI
+118 TPAAI

-152 ANPLVDGLYSF
+152 AKPLVDGLYSF
-163 IAIDP
+163 IAIDH

-191 TQVNNNA
+191 TQVNNTA

-203 PIDVTSVNVSS
+203 TIDVTSVNVSS
-214 DTVENALG
+214 DAVENALG
-222 NTQANNMETVQE
+222 NTQVNNTEAVQA
-234 VTTDSVPAVPVVNE
+234 VATDSIPAAPIVNE
-248 DATYQNNNDNV
+248 NVATSD
-259 TTSESVVNNPVEN
+259 SVVNNTVEN
-272 QVSSDNGMDAST
+272 TVPSGNGLDAST

-298 EVIPPVLPDDLIAE
+298 EVIPPVLPDDLISE
-312 SQDNSQAVQEEAV
+312 TQDTNQVAQEEIV
-325 TDEASSSVDVVNDVE
+325 TDEAALPVDAVNDVE
-340 NTTQAISDS
+340 NTTPVTSDS
-349 TEEVSSANDENMN
+349 TEGVVSSNDENMN

-377 DTTPVSDEESD
+377 DTTPVSDEKSD
-388 EIDASESNEI
+388 EIESSESNE
-398 VTEESETPVSENT
+398 VVEEESEKPVEENT
-411 EDVKDDALANEEEVN
+411 DDVKDDSLATEEVVN
-426 ESASQEN
+426 EGVSQEN
-433 NDQEINSALVDINE
+433 NDQEINSALVDTNE
-447 ESENKEENVEEVAV
+447 ESENKEENSEEEV
-461 AAIDDVDSTLEEQST
+461 AAIDDVDT
-476 TDESVTEEP
+476 
-485 VNDDSTDTD
+485 
-494 IVNETDLSNEEEV
+494 VNENDLSNDEAV
-507 SSKEISETE
+507 SSEEISETE
-516 EVNDSDEVV
+516 EVSDSDKVV
-525 DDSTSLDSQDE
+525 DDSASLDSQDE
-536 DEIKLNID
+536 DDIKLNIGET
-544 DDSSTREEVEDEKQE
+544 SPIEEVEGEKQE
-559 EEEATQSEPVS
+559 EKEEVTQSEPVD
-570 EVDSGAESEIEEA
+570 EVDNSDEKEIEETPVA
-583 PIEEAEPD
+583 EAEHD

-611 DSGYTYRDLGRETE
+611 DPGYTYKDLGRETE
-625 SESDIYKESIP
+625 SDIYNESIP
-636 SYNDSSIRDYS
+636 SYSDSRISDYS
-647 KEVNNLDKLIDNDYS
+647 KEVNKFDKLIDNDYS
-662 SYGNLSS
+662 NYGNLSS

-682 DITPMAIQS
+682 DIPPMAIQS

-701 AKSMTELMKQNREQ
+701 AKSMTELMRQNREQ
-715 KITIIQYHER
+715 KVTIIQYHER
-725 LKRAESLKNSIAEK
+725 LKRTESLKNSIAEK

>member
-34 DNALANG
+34 DTVLKNG

-56 FKPSHIGV
+56 FKPSHIGIV
-64 VAEGGNEIIP
+64 DESGNEVIP

-118 TPATI
+118 TPAAI

-178 NPDEAISEFSIMP
+178 NPDEAILEFSIMP
-191 TQVNNNA
+191 TQVNNTA

-203 PIDVTSVNVSS
+203 TIDVTSVNVSS
-214 DTVENALG
+214 DAVENALG
-222 NTQANNMETVQE
+222 NTQVNNTEVVQAAA
-234 VTTDSVPAVPVVNE
+234 TDSIPAAPIVNE
-248 DATYQNNNDNV
+248 DVA
-259 TTSESVVNNPVEN
+259 TSESVAPSDSVVNNAVEN
-272 QVSSDNGMDAST
+272 MVSSDNGMDAST
-284 SQSNVYTPSPLATD
+284 SQSKVYTPSPLATD
-298 EVIPPVLPDDLIAE
+298 DGIPPVLPDDLIAE
-312 SQDNSQAVQEEAV
+312 NQDTNQVAQKEIV
-325 TDEASSSVDVVNDVE
+325 TDEAALPVDAVNDVE
-340 NTTQAISDS
+340 NTIPATSDS
-349 TEEVSSANDENMN
+349 TEDVVSSNDVNMN

-377 DTTPVSDEESD
+377 DTTPVSDEKSD
-388 EIDASESNEI
+388 EIESSESNEI
-398 VTEESETPVSENT
+398 VEEESEKPVEENT
-411 EDVKDDALANEEEVN
+411 EDVKDDSLATEDVVN
-426 ESASQEN
+426 ENVSQEN

-447 ESENKEENVEEVAV
+447 ESENKEENTEEEV
-461 AAIDDVDSTLEEQST
+461 AAIDDVDSTLEEQIT

-485 VNDDSTDTD
+485 VNDDSTDTNTIGEID
-494 IVNETDLSNEEEV
+494 SNSDEDV
-507 SSKEISETE
+507 SKEEISETE
-516 EVNDSDEVV
+516 KVNNSDEVV
-525 DDSTSLDSQDE
+525 DDSASLEGQDE
-536 DEIKLNID
+536 DEIKLNIEE
-544 DDSSTREEVEDEKQE
+544 DSSTSEEVEEEKE
-559 EEEATQSEPVS
+559 ETESEPVNAFDNS
-570 EVDSGAESEIEEA
+570 DEEEIEET
-583 PIEEAEPD
+583 PIEKAEPD

-611 DSGYTYRDLGRETE
+611 DPGYTYKDLGRDA
-625 SESDIYKESIP
+625 ESDIYKESIP
-636 SYNDSSIRDYS
+636 SYSDSSIRDYS
-647 KEVNNLDKLIDNDYS
+647 KEVNKFDKLIDNDYS
-662 SYGNLSS
+662 NYGNLSS

-682 DITPMAIQS
+682 DIPPMAIQS

-701 AKSMTELMKQNREQ
+701 AKSMTELMRQNREQ
-715 KITIIQYHER
+715 KVTIIQYHER
-725 LKRAESLKNSIAEK
+725 LKRTESLKNSIAEK

>member
-34 DNALANG
+34 DTALKNG

-56 FKPSHIGV
+56 FKPSHIGIV
-64 VAEGGNEIIP
+64 DESGNEVIP

-118 TPATI
+118 TPAAI

-152 ANPLVDGLYSF
+152 AKPLVDGLYSF
-163 IAIDP
+163 IAIDHI
-168 VNNKIYLSKN
+168 NNKIYLSKN
-178 NPDEAISEFSIMP
+178 NPDEPISEFSIMP
-191 TQVNNNA
+191 TQVNNMS

-203 PIDVTSVNVSS
+203 TIDVTSVNVSS
-214 DTVENALG
+214 DAVENALG
-222 NTQANNMETVQE
+222 NTQVNNTEEVQA
-234 VTTDSVPAVPVVNE
+234 VATDSIPIAPIVNE
-248 DATYQNNNDNV
+248 NVATSD
-259 TTSESVVNNPVEN
+259 SVVNNTVEDT
-272 QVSSDNGMDAST
+272 VSSANGLDAST

-312 SQDNSQAVQEEAV
+312 TQDTNQVAQEEIV
-325 TDEASSSVDVVNDVE
+325 NDEAALPVDAVNDVE
-340 NTTQAISDS
+340 NTITAISDS
-349 TEEVSSANDENMN
+349 TEDVVSSNDENIN
-362 SADNG
+362 SVDNG

-377 DTTPVSDEESD
+377 DTTPVSDEKSD
-388 EIDASESNEI
+388 EIESSESNEI
-398 VTEESETPVSENT
+398 VEEESEKLVEENT
-411 EDVKDDALANEEEVN
+411 DDVKDASLATEEVVN
-426 ESASQEN
+426 ESVSQEN

-447 ESENKEENVEEVAV
+447 ESENKEENSEEEV
-461 AAIDDVDSTLEEQST
+461 AAIDDVDT
-476 TDESVTEEP
+476 
-485 VNDDSTDTD
+485 
-494 IVNETDLSNEEEV
+494 VNENDLSNDEDV
-507 SSKEISETE
+507 SSEEISETE
-516 EVNDSDEVV
+516 EVSDSDKVV
-525 DDSTSLDSQDE
+525 DDSDSLDSQDE
-536 DEIKLNID
+536 DEIKLNIGE
-544 DDSSTREEVEDEKQE
+544 TVPIEEVEGEKQE
-559 EEEATQSEPVS
+559 EKEEVTQSEPVD
-570 EVDSGAESEIEEA
+570 EVENSDEREIEEI
-583 PIEEAEPD
+583 PIAEAEHD

-611 DSGYTYRDLGRETE
+611 DSGYTYKDLGRETE
-625 SESDIYKESIP
+625 SDIYKESNP
-636 SYNDSSIRDYS
+636 SYSDSSIRDYS
-647 KEVNNLDKLIDNDYS
+647 KEVNKFDKLIDNDYS
-662 SYGNLSS
+662 NYGNLSS

-682 DITPMAIQS
+682 DIPPMAIQS

-701 AKSMTELMKQNREQ
+701 AKSMTELMRQNREQ
-715 KITIIQYHER
+715 KVKIIQYHER
-725 LKRAESLKNSIAEK
+725 LKRTESLKNSIAEK

-783 AQDRELKNLRP
+783 VQDRELKNLRP
-794 QVEGKEELAKLL
+794 QVAGKEELAKLL

-821 YEDSSYYGRRAA
+821 YEDSSYYGRRVA

>member
-34 DNALANG
+34 DTALKNG

-56 FKPSHIGV
+56 FKPSHIGIV
-64 VAEGGNEIIP
+64 DESGNEVIP

-118 TPATI
+118 TPAAI

-152 ANPLVDGLYSF
+152 AKPLVDGLYSF

-178 NPDEAISEFSIMP
+178 NPDDAISEFSIMP
-191 TQVNNNA
+191 TQVNNTS

-203 PIDVTSVNVSS
+203 TIDVTSVNVSS
-214 DTVENALG
+214 DAVENALG
-222 NTQANNMETVQE
+222 NTQVNNTEPVQA
-234 VTTDSVPAVPVVNE
+234 VATDSIPAAPIVNE
-248 DATYQNNNDNV
+248 NVATSD
-259 TTSESVVNNPVEN
+259 SVVNNTVEN
-272 QVSSDNGMDAST
+272 MVPSGNDMDASA

-298 EVIPPVLPDDLIAE
+298 DGIPPVLPDDLITE
-312 SQDNSQAVQEEAV
+312 TQDTNQVAQEEIV
-325 TDEASSSVDVVNDVE
+325 TDEASLPVDAVNDVE
-340 NTTQAISDS
+340 NTIPATSDS
-349 TEEVSSANDENMN
+349 TEGVVSSNDENMN

-367 SSFFDSLSSL
+367 SSFFESLSSL
-377 DTTPVSDEESD
+377 DTTPVSDEKSD
-388 EIDASESNEI
+388 EVESSESNE
-398 VTEESETPVSENT
+398 VVEEESEKPVEENT
-411 EDVKDDALANEEEVN
+411 DDVKDDSLATEEVVN
-426 ESASQEN
+426 ESVSQEN
-433 NDQEINSALVDINE
+433 NDQEINSDLVDTNE
-447 ESENKEENVEEVAV
+447 ESENKEENSEEEV
-461 AAIDDVDSTLEEQST
+461 AAIDDI
-476 TDESVTEEP
+476 
-485 VNDDSTDTD
+485 DT
-494 IVNETDLSNEEEV
+494 VNENDLSNDEAV
-507 SSKEISETE
+507 SSEEISETE
-516 EVNDSDEVV
+516 EVSDSDKVV
-525 DDSTSLDSQDE
+525 DDSASLDSQDE
-536 DEIKLNID
+536 DEFKLNIGKT
-544 DDSSTREEVEDEKQE
+544 SPIEEVEGEKQE
-559 EEEATQSEPVS
+559 VTQSEPVD
-570 EVDSGAESEIEEA
+570 EVDNSDEKEIEETPVA
-583 PIEEAEPD
+583 EAEHD

-611 DSGYTYRDLGRETE
+611 DPGYTYKDLGRET
-625 SESDIYKESIP
+625 ESDIYKESIP
-636 SYNDSSIRDYS
+636 SYSDSSIRDYS
-647 KEVNNLDKLIDNDYS
+647 KEVNKFDKLIDNDYS
-662 SYGNLSS
+662 NYGNLSS

-682 DITPMAIQS
+682 DIPPMAIQS

-701 AKSMTELMKQNREQ
+701 AKSMTELMRQNREQ
-715 KITIIQYHER
+715 KVTIIQYHER
-725 LKRAESLKNSIAEK
+725 LKRTESLKNSIAEK

>member
-34 DNALANG
+34 DTALKNG

-56 FKPSHIGV
+56 FKPSHIGIV
-64 VAEGGNEIIP
+64 DESGNEVIP

-118 TPATI
+118 TPAAI

-152 ANPLVDGLYSF
+152 AKPLVDGLYSF
-163 IAIDP
+163 IAIDHI
-168 VNNKIYLSKN
+168 NNKIYLSKN
-178 NPDEAISEFSIMP
+178 NPDEPISEFSIMP
-191 TQVNNNA
+191 TQVNNTS

-203 PIDVTSVNVSS
+203 TIDVTSVNVSS
-214 DTVENALG
+214 DAVENALG
-222 NTQANNMETVQE
+222 NTQVNNTEEVQA
-234 VTTDSVPAVPVVNE
+234 VATDSIPIAPIVNE
-248 DATYQNNNDNV
+248 NVATSD
-259 TTSESVVNNPVEN
+259 SVVNNTVEDT
-272 QVSSDNGMDAST
+272 VSSANGLDAST

-312 SQDNSQAVQEEAV
+312 TQDTNQVAQEEIV
-325 TDEASSSVDVVNDVE
+325 NDEAALPVDAVNDVE
-340 NTTQAISDS
+340 NTITAISDS
-349 TEEVSSANDENMN
+349 TEDVVSSNDENIN
-362 SADNG
+362 SVDNG

-377 DTTPVSDEESD
+377 DTTPVSDEKSD
-388 EIDASESNEI
+388 EIESSESNEI
-398 VTEESETPVSENT
+398 VEEESEKLVEENT
-411 EDVKDDALANEEEVN
+411 DDVKDASLATGDVVN
-426 ESASQEN
+426 ESVSQEN

-447 ESENKEENVEEVAV
+447 ESENKEENSEEEV
-461 AAIDDVDSTLEEQST
+461 AAIDDVDT
-476 TDESVTEEP
+476 
-485 VNDDSTDTD
+485 
-494 IVNETDLSNEEEV
+494 VNENDLSNDEDV
-507 SSKEISETE
+507 SSEEISETE
-516 EVNDSDEVV
+516 EVSDSDKVV
-525 DDSTSLDSQDE
+525 DDSDSLDSQDE
-536 DEIKLNID
+536 DEIKLNIGE
-544 DDSSTREEVEDEKQE
+544 TVPIEEVEGEKQE
-559 EEEATQSEPVS
+559 EKEEVTQSEPVD
-570 EVDSGAESEIEEA
+570 EVENSDEKEIEEI
-583 PIEEAEPD
+583 PIAEAEHD

-611 DSGYTYRDLGRETE
+611 DSGYTYKDLGRETE
-625 SESDIYKESIP
+625 SDIYKESNP
-636 SYNDSSIRDYS
+636 SYSDSSIRDYS
-647 KEVNNLDKLIDNDYS
+647 KEVNKFDKLIDNDYS
-662 SYGNLSS
+662 NYGNLSS

-682 DITPMAIQS
+682 DIPPMAIQS

-701 AKSMTELMKQNREQ
+701 AKSMTELMRQNREQ
-715 KITIIQYHER
+715 KVTIIQYHER
-725 LKRAESLKNSIAEK
+725 LKRTESLKNSIAEK

-794 QVEGKEELAKLL
+794 QVAGKEELAKLL

-821 YEDSSYYGRRAA
+821 YEDSSYYGRRVA

>member
-34 DNALANG
+34 DTALKNG

-56 FKPSHIGV
+56 FKPSHIGIV
-64 VAEGGNEIIP
+64 DESGNEVIP

-118 TPATI
+118 TPAAI

-152 ANPLVDGLYSF
+152 AKPLVDGLYSF
-163 IAIDP
+163 IAIDHI
-168 VNNKIYLSKN
+168 NNKIYLSKN
-178 NPDEAISEFSIMP
+178 NPDEPISEFSIMP
-191 TQVNNNA
+191 TQVNNTS

-203 PIDVTSVNVSS
+203 TIDVTSVNVSS
-214 DTVENALG
+214 DAVENALG
-222 NTQANNMETVQE
+222 NTQVNNTEEVQA
-234 VTTDSVPAVPVVNE
+234 VATDSIPIAPIVNE
-248 DATYQNNNDNV
+248 NVATSD
-259 TTSESVVNNPVEN
+259 SVVNNTVEDT
-272 QVSSDNGMDAST
+272 VSSANGLDAST

-312 SQDNSQAVQEEAV
+312 TQDTNQVAQEEIV
-325 TDEASSSVDVVNDVE
+325 NDEAALPVDAVNDVE
-340 NTTQAISDS
+340 NTITAISDS
-349 TEEVSSANDENMN
+349 TEDVVSSNDENIN
-362 SADNG
+362 SVDNG

-377 DTTPVSDEESD
+377 DTTPVSDEKSD
-388 EIDASESNEI
+388 EIESSESNEI
-398 VTEESETPVSENT
+398 VEEESEKLVEENTDDVKDASLAT
-411 EDVKDDALANEEEVN
+411 EDVVN
-426 ESASQEN
+426 ESVSQEN

-447 ESENKEENVEEVAV
+447 ESENKEENSEEEV
-461 AAIDDVDSTLEEQST
+461 AAIDDVDT
-476 TDESVTEEP
+476 
-485 VNDDSTDTD
+485 
-494 IVNETDLSNEEEV
+494 VNENDLSNDEDV
-507 SSKEISETE
+507 SSEEISETE
-516 EVNDSDEVV
+516 EVSDSDKVV
-525 DDSTSLDSQDE
+525 DDSDSLDSQDE
-536 DEIKLNID
+536 DEIKLNIGE
-544 DDSSTREEVEDEKQE
+544 TVPIEEVEGEKQE
-559 EEEATQSEPVS
+559 EKEEVTQLEPVD
-570 EVDSGAESEIEEA
+570 EVENSDEKEIEEI
-583 PIEEAEPD
+583 PIAEAEHD

-611 DSGYTYRDLGRETE
+611 DSGYTYKDLGRETE
-625 SESDIYKESIP
+625 SDIYKESNP
-636 SYNDSSIRDYS
+636 SYSDSSIRDYS
-647 KEVNNLDKLIDNDYS
+647 KEVNKFDKLIDNDYS
-662 SYGNLSS
+662 NYGNLSS

-682 DITPMAIQS
+682 DIPPMAIQS

-701 AKSMTELMKQNREQ
+701 AKSMTELMRQNREQ
-715 KITIIQYHER
+715 KVKIIQYHER
-725 LKRAESLKNSIAEK
+725 LKRTESLKNSIAEK

-794 QVEGKEELAKLL
+794 QVAGKEELAKLL

-821 YEDSSYYGRRAA
+821 YEDSSYYGRRVA

>member
-34 DNALANG
+34 DTALKNG

-56 FKPSHIGV
+56 FKPSHIGIV
-64 VAEGGNEIIP
+64 DESGNEVIP

-118 TPATI
+118 TPAAI

-152 ANPLVDGLYSF
+152 AKPLVDGLYSF

-178 NPDEAISEFSIMP
+178 NPDDAISEFSIMP
-191 TQVNNNA
+191 TQVNNTA

-203 PIDVTSVNVSS
+203 TIDVTSVNVSS
-214 DTVENALG
+214 DAVENALG
-222 NTQANNMETVQE
+222 NTQVNNTEAVQA
-234 VTTDSVPAVPVVNE
+234 VATDSVPAAPIVNE
-248 DATYQNNNDNV
+248 NVATSD
-259 TTSESVVNNPVEN
+259 SVVNNTVEN
-272 QVSSDNGMDAST
+272 TVPSGNGLDASA

-298 EVIPPVLPDDLIAE
+298 DGIPPVLPDDLIAE
-312 SQDNSQAVQEEAV
+312 TQDTNQVAQEGIV
-325 TDEASSSVDVVNDVE
+325 TDEAALPVDAVNDVE
-340 NTTQAISDS
+340 NTIPATSDS
-349 TEEVSSANDENMN
+349 TEGVVSSNDENMN

-367 SSFFDSLSSL
+367 SSFFESLSSL
-377 DTTPVSDEESD
+377 DTTPVSDEKSD
-388 EIDASESNEI
+388 EIESSESNE
-398 VTEESETPVSENT
+398 VVEEESEKPVEENT
-411 EDVKDDALANEEEVN
+411 DDVKDDSLATEEVVN
-426 ESASQEN
+426 ESVSQEN
-433 NDQEINSALVDINE
+433 NDQEINSALVDTNE
-447 ESENKEENVEEVAV
+447 EPENKEENSEEEV
-461 AAIDDVDSTLEEQST
+461 AAIDDVDT
-476 TDESVTEEP
+476 
-485 VNDDSTDTD
+485 
-494 IVNETDLSNEEEV
+494 VNENDLSNDEAV
-507 SSKEISETE
+507 SSEEISETE
-516 EVNDSDEVV
+516 EVSDSDKVV
-525 DDSTSLDSQDE
+525 DDSVLLDSQDE
-536 DEIKLNID
+536 DEIKLNIGET
-544 DDSSTREEVEDEKQE
+544 SPIEEVEGDKQE
-559 EEEATQSEPVS
+559 EKEEVTQSESVD
-570 EVDSGAESEIEEA
+570 EVDNSDEKEIEETPVA
-583 PIEEAEPD
+583 EAEHD

-611 DSGYTYRDLGRETE
+611 DPGYTYKDLGGET
-625 SESDIYKESIP
+625 ESDIYKESIP
-636 SYNDSSIRDYS
+636 SYSDSSIRDYS
-647 KEVNNLDKLIDNDYS
+647 KEVNKFDKLIDNDYS
-662 SYGNLSS
+662 NYGNLSS

-682 DITPMAIQS
+682 DIPPMAIQS

-701 AKSMTELMKQNREQ
+701 AKSMTELMRQNREQ
-715 KITIIQYHER
+715 KVTIIQYHER
-725 LKRAESLKNSIAEK
+725 LKRTESLKNSIAEK

>member
-34 DNALANG
+34 DTALKNG

-56 FKPSHIGV
+56 FKPSHIGIV
-64 VAEGGNEIIP
+64 DESGNEVIP

-118 TPATI
+118 TPAAI

-152 ANPLVDGLYSF
+152 AKPLVDGLYSF
-163 IAIDP
+163 IAIDHI
-168 VNNKIYLSKN
+168 NNKIYLSKN
-178 NPDEAISEFSIMP
+178 NPDEPISEFSIMP
-191 TQVNNNA
+191 TQVNNTS

-203 PIDVTSVNVSS
+203 TIDVTSVNVSS
-214 DTVENALG
+214 DAVENALG
-222 NTQANNMETVQE
+222 NTQVNNTEEVQA
-234 VTTDSVPAVPVVNE
+234 VATDSIPIAPIVNE
-248 DATYQNNNDNV
+248 NVATSD
-259 TTSESVVNNPVEN
+259 SVVNNTVEDT
-272 QVSSDNGMDAST
+272 VSSANGLDAST

-312 SQDNSQAVQEEAV
+312 TQDTNQVAQEEIV
-325 TDEASSSVDVVNDVE
+325 NDEAALPVDAVNDVE
-340 NTTQAISDS
+340 NTITAISDS
-349 TEEVSSANDENMN
+349 TEDVVSSNDENIN
-362 SADNG
+362 SVDNG

-377 DTTPVSDEESD
+377 DTTPVSDEKSD
-388 EIDASESNEI
+388 EIESSESNEI
-398 VTEESETPVSENT
+398 VEEESEKLVEENT
-411 EDVKDDALANEEEVN
+411 DDVKDASLATGDVVN
-426 ESASQEN
+426 ESVSQEN

-447 ESENKEENVEEVAV
+447 ESENKEENSEEEV
-461 AAIDDVDSTLEEQST
+461 AAIDDVDT
-476 TDESVTEEP
+476 
-485 VNDDSTDTD
+485 
-494 IVNETDLSNEEEV
+494 VNENDLSNDEDV
-507 SSKEISETE
+507 SSEEISETE
-516 EVNDSDEVV
+516 EVSDSDKVV
-525 DDSTSLDSQDE
+525 DDSDSLDSQDE
-536 DEIKLNID
+536 DEIKLNIGE
-544 DDSSTREEVEDEKQE
+544 TVPIEEVEGEKQE
-559 EEEATQSEPVS
+559 EKEEVTQSEPVD
-570 EVDSGAESEIEEA
+570 EVENSDEKEIEEI
-583 PIEEAEPD
+583 PITEAEHD

-611 DSGYTYRDLGRETE
+611 DSGYTYKDLGRETE
-625 SESDIYKESIP
+625 SDIYKESNP
-636 SYNDSSIRDYS
+636 SYSDSSIRDYS
-647 KEVNNLDKLIDNDYS
+647 KEVNKFDKLIDNDYS
-662 SYGNLSS
+662 NYGNLSS

-682 DITPMAIQS
+682 DIPPMAIQS

-701 AKSMTELMKQNREQ
+701 AKSMTELMRQNREQ
-715 KITIIQYHER
+715 KVTIIQYHER
-725 LKRAESLKNSIAEK
+725 LKRTESLKNSIAEK

-794 QVEGKEELAKLL
+794 QVAGKEELAKLL

-821 YEDSSYYGRRAA
+821 YEDSSYYGRRVA

>member
-34 DNALANG
+34 DTALKNG

-56 FKPSHIGV
+56 FKPSHIGIV
-64 VAEGGNEIIP
+64 DESGNEVIP

-118 TPATI
+118 TPAAI

-152 ANPLVDGLYSF
+152 AKPLVDGLYSF

-178 NPDEAISEFSIMP
+178 NPDDAISEFSIMP
-191 TQVNNNA
+191 TQVNNMS

-203 PIDVTSVNVSS
+203 TIDVTSVNVSS
-214 DTVENALG
+214 DAVENALG
-222 NTQANNMETVQE
+222 NTQVNNTEAVQA
-234 VTTDSVPAVPVVNE
+234 VATDSVPAAPIV
-248 DATYQNNNDNV
+248 NDNV
-259 TTSESVVNNPVEN
+259 ATSDSVVNNTVEN
-272 QVSSDNGMDAST
+272 TVPSGNCLDASA

-298 EVIPPVLPDDLIAE
+298 DGIPPVLPDDLIAE
-312 SQDNSQAVQEEAV
+312 TQDTNQVAQEEIV
-325 TDEASSSVDVVNDVE
+325 TDEAALPVDAVNDVE
-340 NTTQAISDS
+340 NTIPATSDS
-349 TEEVSSANDENMN
+349 TEGVVSSNDENMN

-377 DTTPVSDEESD
+377 DTTPVSDEKSD
-388 EIDASESNEI
+388 EIESSESNE
-398 VTEESETPVSENT
+398 VVEEESEKPVEENT
-411 EDVKDDALANEEEVN
+411 DDVKDDSLATEEVVN
-426 ESASQEN
+426 EGVSQEN
-433 NDQEINSALVDINE
+433 NDQEINSALVDTNE
-447 ESENKEENVEEVAV
+447 ESENKEENSEEEV
-461 AAIDDVDSTLEEQST
+461 AAIDDVDT
-476 TDESVTEEP
+476 
-485 VNDDSTDTD
+485 
-494 IVNETDLSNEEEV
+494 VNENDLSNDEAV
-507 SSKEISETE
+507 SSEEISETE
-516 EVNDSDEVV
+516 EVSDSDKVV
-525 DDSTSLDSQDE
+525 DDSVSLDSQDE
-536 DEIKLNID
+536 DEIKLNIGET
-544 DDSSTREEVEDEKQE
+544 SPIEEVEGDKQE
-559 EEEATQSEPVS
+559 EKEEVTQSESVD
-570 EVDSGAESEIEEA
+570 EVDNSDEKEIEETPVA
-583 PIEEAEPD
+583 EAEHD

-611 DSGYTYRDLGRETE
+611 DPGYTYKDLGGET
-625 SESDIYKESIP
+625 ESDIYKESIP
-636 SYNDSSIRDYS
+636 SYSDSSIRDYS
-647 KEVNNLDKLIDNDYS
+647 KEVNKFDKLIDNDYS
-662 SYGNLSS
+662 NYGNLSS

-682 DITPMAIQS
+682 DIPPMAIQS

-701 AKSMTELMKQNREQ
+701 AKSMTELMRQNREQ
-715 KITIIQYHER
+715 KVTIIQYHER
-725 LKRAESLKNSIAEK
+725 LKRTESLKNSIAEK

>member
-34 DNALANG
+34 DTALKNG

-56 FKPSHIGV
+56 FKPSHIGIV
-64 VAEGGNEIIP
+64 DESGNEVIP

-118 TPATI
+118 TPAAI

-152 ANPLVDGLYSF
+152 AKPLVDGLYSF

-178 NPDEAISEFSIMP
+178 NPDDAISEFSIMP
-191 TQVNNNA
+191 TQVNNTS

-203 PIDVTSVNVSS
+203 TIDVTSVNVSS
-214 DTVENALG
+214 DAVENALG
-222 NTQANNMETVQE
+222 NTQVNNTEPVQA
-234 VTTDSVPAVPVVNE
+234 VATDSIPAAPIV
-248 DATYQNNNDNV
+248 NDNV
-259 TTSESVVNNPVEN
+259 APSDSVVNNTVEN
-272 QVSSDNGMDAST
+272 TVPSGNGLDAST

-298 EVIPPVLPDDLIAE
+298 EAIPPVLPDDLIAE
-312 SQDNSQAVQEEAV
+312 TQDTNQVAQEDIF
-325 TDEASSSVDVVNDVE
+325 TDEAALPVDAVNDVE
-340 NTTQAISDS
+340 NTIPATSDS
-349 TEEVSSANDENMN
+349 TEGVVSSNDENMN

-367 SSFFDSLSSL
+367 SSFFESLSSL
-377 DTTPVSDEESD
+377 DTTPVSDEKSD
-388 EIDASESNEI
+388 EVESSESNEI
-398 VTEESETPVSENT
+398 VEEESEKPVEENT
-411 EDVKDDALANEEEVN
+411 DDVKDDSLETEEVVN
-426 ESASQEN
+426 ESVSQEN
-433 NDQEINSALVDINE
+433 NDQEINSDLVDINE
-447 ESENKEENVEEVAV
+447 ESENKEENSEEEV
-461 AAIDDVDSTLEEQST
+461 AAIDDVDT
-476 TDESVTEEP
+476 
-485 VNDDSTDTD
+485 
-494 IVNETDLSNEEEV
+494 VNENDLSNDEAV

-516 EVNDSDEVV
+516 EVSDSDKVV
-525 DDSTSLDSQDE
+525 DDSASLDSQDE
-536 DEIKLNID
+536 DEFKLNIGKT
-544 DDSSTREEVEDEKQE
+544 SPIEEVEGEKQE
-559 EEEATQSEPVS
+559 EKQEVTQSEPVD
-570 EVDSGAESEIEEA
+570 EVDNSDEKEIEETPVA
-583 PIEEAEPD
+583 EAEHD

-611 DSGYTYRDLGRETE
+611 DPGYTYKDLGRET
-625 SESDIYKESIP
+625 ESDIYKESIP
-636 SYNDSSIRDYS
+636 SYSDSSIRDYS
-647 KEVNNLDKLIDNDYS
+647 KEVNKFDKLIDNDYS
-662 SYGNLSS
+662 NYGNLSS

-682 DITPMAIQS
+682 DIPPMAIQS

-701 AKSMTELMKQNREQ
+701 AKSMTELMRQNREQ
-715 KITIIQYHER
+715 KVTIIQYHER
-725 LKRAESLKNSIAEK
+725 LKRTESLKNSIAEK

>member
-34 DNALANG
+34 DTALKNG

-56 FKPSHIGV
+56 FKPSHIGIV
-64 VAEGGNEIIP
+64 DESGNEVIP

-118 TPATI
+118 TPAAI

-152 ANPLVDGLYSF
+152 AKPLVDGLYSF
-163 IAIDP
+163 IAIDHI
-168 VNNKIYLSKN
+168 NNKIYLSKN
-178 NPDEAISEFSIMP
+178 NPDEPISEFSIMP
-191 TQVNNNA
+191 TQVNNTS

-203 PIDVTSVNVSS
+203 TIDVTSVNVSS
-214 DTVENALG
+214 DAVENALG
-222 NTQANNMETVQE
+222 NTQVNNTEEVQA
-234 VTTDSVPAVPVVNE
+234 VATDSIPIAPIVNE
-248 DATYQNNNDNV
+248 NVATSD
-259 TTSESVVNNPVEN
+259 SVVNNTVEDT
-272 QVSSDNGMDAST
+272 VSSANGLDAST

-312 SQDNSQAVQEEAV
+312 TQDTNQVAQEEIV
-325 TDEASSSVDVVNDVE
+325 NDEAALPVDAVNDVE
-340 NTTQAISDS
+340 NTITAISDS
-349 TEEVSSANDENMN
+349 TEDVVSSNDENIN
-362 SADNG
+362 SVDNG

-377 DTTPVSDEESD
+377 DTTPVSDEKSD
-388 EIDASESNEI
+388 EIESSESNEI
-398 VTEESETPVSENT
+398 VEEESEKLVEENT
-411 EDVKDDALANEEEVN
+411 DDVKDASLATGDVVN
-426 ESASQEN
+426 ESVSQEN

-447 ESENKEENVEEVAV
+447 ESENKEENSEEEV
-461 AAIDDVDSTLEEQST
+461 AAIDDVDT
-476 TDESVTEEP
+476 
-485 VNDDSTDTD
+485 
-494 IVNETDLSNEEEV
+494 VNENDLSNDEDV
-507 SSKEISETE
+507 SSEEISETE
-516 EVNDSDEVV
+516 EVSDSDKVV
-525 DDSTSLDSQDE
+525 DDSDSLDSQDE
-536 DEIKLNID
+536 DEIKLNIGE
-544 DDSSTREEVEDEKQE
+544 TVPIEEFEGKKQE
-559 EEEATQSEPVS
+559 EKEEVTQSEPVD
-570 EVDSGAESEIEEA
+570 EVENSDEKEIEEI
-583 PIEEAEPD
+583 PITEAEHD

-611 DSGYTYRDLGRETE
+611 DSGYTYKDLGRETE
-625 SESDIYKESIP
+625 SDIYKESNP
-636 SYNDSSIRDYS
+636 SYSDSSIRDYS
-647 KEVNNLDKLIDNDYS
+647 KEVNKFDKLIDNDYS
-662 SYGNLSS
+662 NYGNLSS

-682 DITPMAIQS
+682 DIPPMAIQS

-701 AKSMTELMKQNREQ
+701 AKSMTELMRQNREQ
-715 KITIIQYHER
+715 KVTIIQYHER
-725 LKRAESLKNSIAEK
+725 LKRTESLKNSIAEK

-794 QVEGKEELAKLL
+794 QVAGKEELAKLL

-821 YEDSSYYGRRAA
+821 YEDSSYYGRRVA

>member
-34 DNALANG
+34 DTALKNG

-56 FKPSHIGV
+56 FKPSHIGIV
-64 VAEGGNEIIP
+64 DESGNEVIP

-118 TPATI
+118 TPAAI

-152 ANPLVDGLYSF
+152 AKPLVDGLYSF
-163 IAIDP
+163 IAIDH

-191 TQVNNNA
+191 TQVNNTA

-203 PIDVTSVNVSS
+203 TIDVTSVNVSS
-214 DTVENALG
+214 DAVENALG
-222 NTQANNMETVQE
+222 NTQVNNTEAVQA
-234 VTTDSVPAVPVVNE
+234 VATDSIPAAPIVNE
-248 DATYQNNNDNV
+248 NVATSD
-259 TTSESVVNNPVEN
+259 SVVNNTVEN
-272 QVSSDNGMDAST
+272 TVPSGNGLDAST

-298 EVIPPVLPDDLIAE
+298 EVIPPVLPDDLISE
-312 SQDNSQAVQEEAV
+312 TQDTNQVAQEEIV
-325 TDEASSSVDVVNDVE
+325 TDEAALPVDAVNDVE
-340 NTTQAISDS
+340 NTTPVTSDS
-349 TEEVSSANDENMN
+349 TEGVVSSNDENMN
-362 SADNG
+362 SADND
-367 SSFFDSLSSL
+367 SSFFESLSSL
-377 DTTPVSDEESD
+377 DTTPVSDEKSD
-388 EIDASESNEI
+388 EAESSESNE
-398 VTEESETPVSENT
+398 VVEEESEKPVEENT
-411 EDVKDDALANEEEVN
+411 DDVKDDSLATEDVVN
-426 ESASQEN
+426 EGVSQEN

-447 ESENKEENVEEVAV
+447 ESENKEENSQEEV
-461 AAIDDVDSTLEEQST
+461 AAIDDVDT
-476 TDESVTEEP
+476 
-485 VNDDSTDTD
+485 
-494 IVNETDLSNEEEV
+494 INENDLSNDEAV
-507 SSKEISETE
+507 SSEEISETE
-516 EVNDSDEVV
+516 EVSDSDKVV
-525 DDSTSLDSQDE
+525 DDSASLDSQDE
-536 DEIKLNID
+536 DDIKLNIGET
-544 DDSSTREEVEDEKQE
+544 SPIEEVEGEKQE
-559 EEEATQSEPVS
+559 EKEEVTQSEPVD
-570 EVDSGAESEIEEA
+570 EVDNSDEKEIEETPVA
-583 PIEEAEPD
+583 EAEHD

-611 DSGYTYRDLGRETE
+611 DPGYTYKDLGRET
-625 SESDIYKESIP
+625 ESDIYKESIP
-636 SYNDSSIRDYS
+636 SYSDSSIRDYS
-647 KEVNNLDKLIDNDYS
+647 KEVNKFDKLIDNDYS
-662 SYGNLSS
+662 NYGNLSS

-682 DITPMAIQS
+682 DIPPMAIQS

-701 AKSMTELMKQNREQ
+701 AKSMTELMRQNREQ
-715 KITIIQYHER
+715 KVTIIQYHER
-725 LKRAESLKNSIAEK
+725 LKRTESLKNSIAEK

>member
-34 DNALANG
+34 DTALKNG

-56 FKPSHIGV
+56 FKPSHIGIV
-64 VAEGGNEIIP
+64 DESGNEVIP

-110 TAATKLVS
+110 TAATKIVS
-118 TPATI
+118 TPAAI

-152 ANPLVDGLYSF
+152 AKPLVDGLYSF

-178 NPDEAISEFSIMP
+178 NPDDAISEFSIMP
-191 TQVNNNA
+191 TQVNNTS

-203 PIDVTSVNVSS
+203 TIDVTSVNVSS
-214 DTVENALG
+214 NAVENALG
-222 NTQANNMETVQE
+222 NTQVNNTEAVQA
-234 VTTDSVPAVPVVNE
+234 VATDSIPAAPIVNE
-248 DATYQNNNDNV
+248 NVATSD
-259 TTSESVVNNPVEN
+259 SVVNNTVEN
-272 QVSSDNGMDAST
+272 MVPSGNDMDASA

-298 EVIPPVLPDDLIAE
+298 EAIPPVLPDDLIAE
-312 SQDNSQAVQEEAV
+312 TQDTNQVAQEDIV
-325 TDEASSSVDVVNDVE
+325 TDEAALPVDAVNDVE
-340 NTTQAISDS
+340 NTIPATSDS
-349 TEEVSSANDENMN
+349 TEGVVSSNDENMN

-377 DTTPVSDEESD
+377 DTTPVSDEKSD
-388 EIDASESNEI
+388 EVESSESNE
-398 VTEESETPVSENT
+398 VVEEESEKPVEENT
-411 EDVKDDALANEEEVN
+411 DDVKDDSLATEEVVN
-426 ESASQEN
+426 ESVLQEN

-447 ESENKEENVEEVAV
+447 ESENKEENSEEEI
-461 AAIDDVDSTLEEQST
+461 AAIDDVDT
-476 TDESVTEEP
+476 
-485 VNDDSTDTD
+485 
-494 IVNETDLSNEEEV
+494 VNENDLSNDEAV

-516 EVNDSDEVV
+516 EVSDSDKVV
-525 DDSTSLDSQDE
+525 DDSASLDSQDE
-536 DEIKLNID
+536 DEIKLNIGET
-544 DDSSTREEVEDEKQE
+544 SLIEEVEGDKQE
-559 EEEATQSEPVS
+559 EKEEVTQSESVD
-570 EVDSGAESEIEEA
+570 EVDNSDEKEIEETPVA
-583 PIEEAEPD
+583 EAKHD

-611 DSGYTYRDLGRETE
+611 DPGYTYKDLGKET
-625 SESDIYKESIP
+625 ESDIYKESVP
-636 SYNDSSIRDYS
+636 SYSDSRIRDYS
-647 KEVNNLDKLIDNDYS
+647 KEVNKFDKLIDNDYS
-662 SYGNLSS
+662 NYGNLSS

-682 DITPMAIQS
+682 DIPPMAIQS

-701 AKSMTELMKQNREQ
+701 AKSMTELMRQNREQ
-715 KITIIQYHER
+715 KVTIIQYHER
-725 LKRAESLKNSIAEK
+725 LKRTESLKNSIAEK

>member
-34 DNALANG
+34 DTALKNG

-56 FKPSHIGV
+56 FKPSHIGIV
-64 VAEGGNEIIP
+64 DESGNEVIP

-118 TPATI
+118 TPAAI

-163 IAIDP
+163 IAIDHI
-168 VNNKIYLSKN
+168 NNKIYLSKN
-178 NPDEAISEFSIMP
+178 NPDEPISEFSIMP
-191 TQVNNNA
+191 TQVNNTS

-203 PIDVTSVNVSS
+203 TIDVTSVNVSS
-214 DTVENALG
+214 AAVENALG
-222 NTQANNMETVQE
+222 NTQVNNTEEVQA
-234 VTTDSVPAVPVVNE
+234 VATDSIPIAPIVNE
-248 DATYQNNNDNV
+248 NVATSD
-259 TTSESVVNNPVEN
+259 SVVNNTVEDT
-272 QVSSDNGMDAST
+272 VSSANGLDAST
-284 SQSNVYTPSPLATD
+284 SQSKVYTPSPLATD

-312 SQDNSQAVQEEAV
+312 TQDTNQVAQEEIV
-325 TDEASSSVDVVNDVE
+325 NDEAALPVDAVNDVE
-340 NTTQAISDS
+340 NTITAISDS
-349 TEEVSSANDENMN
+349 TEDVVSSNDENMN

-377 DTTPVSDEESD
+377 DTTPVSDEKSD
-388 EIDASESNEI
+388 EIESSESNEI
-398 VTEESETPVSENT
+398 VEEESEKLVEENT
-411 EDVKDDALANEEEVN
+411 DDVKDASLATGDVVN
-426 ESASQEN
+426 ESVSQEN

-447 ESENKEENVEEVAV
+447 ESENKEE
-461 AAIDDVDSTLEEQST
+461 
-476 TDESVTEEP
+476 
-485 VNDDSTDTD
+485 
-494 IVNETDLSNEEEV
+494 
-507 SSKEISETE
+507 ISETE
-516 EVNDSDEVV
+516 EVSDSDKVV
-525 DDSTSLDSQDE
+525 DDSDSLDSQDE
-536 DEIKLNID
+536 DEIKLNIGE
-544 DDSSTREEVEDEKQE
+544 TVPIEEVEGEKQE
-559 EEEATQSEPVS
+559 EKEEVTQSEPVD
-570 EVDSGAESEIEEA
+570 EVENSDEKEIEEI
-583 PIEEAEPD
+583 PIAEAEHD

-611 DSGYTYRDLGRETE
+611 DSGYTYKDLGRETE
-625 SESDIYKESIP
+625 SDIYKESNP
-636 SYNDSSIRDYS
+636 SYSDSSIRDYS
-647 KEVNNLDKLIDNDYS
+647 KEVNKFDKLIDNDYS
-662 SYGNLSS
+662 NYGNLSS

-682 DITPMAIQS
+682 DIPPMAIQS

-701 AKSMTELMKQNREQ
+701 AKSMTELMRQNREQ
-715 KITIIQYHER
+715 KVTIIQYHER
-725 LKRAESLKNSIAEK
+725 LKRTESLKNSIAEK

-794 QVEGKEELAKLL
+794 QVAGKEELAKLL

-821 YEDSSYYGRRAA
+821 YEDSSYYGRRVA

>member
-64 VAEGGNEIIP
+64 VDESGNEIIP
-74 FVNKTVKLISD
+74 FVNKTIKLISD

-118 TPATI
+118 TPAAI
-123 KSKISAVM
+123 KDKMATTMSKES
-131 SNEGRYVFNDLFSEA
+131 RYVFNDLFSEA

-178 NPDEAISEFSIMP
+178 NPDEAISEFSIAP
-191 TQVNNNA
+191 ANTNNM

-203 PIDVTSVNVSS
+203 VIDVTSVNVSS
-214 DTVENALG
+214 DMVENALG
-222 NTQANNMETVQE
+222 NTQADNMETAQA
-234 VTTDSVPAVPVVNE
+234 VTTDSIPTVPVVNE
-248 DATYQNNNDNV
+248 DTTYQNNNDTV
-259 TTSESVVNNPVEN
+259 ATSDSVVNNSIEN
-272 QVSSDNGMDAST
+272 QVSSDSGIDAST
-284 SQSNVYTPSPLATD
+284 SQSNVYTPSPLATE

-325 TDEASSSVDVVNDVE
+325 TDEATLPVDVVNDVE

-349 TEEVSSANDENMN
+349 TEEAAASTDENMN
-362 SADNG
+362 STDNG

-388 EIDASESNEI
+388 EIDASESNEM
-398 VTEESETPVSENT
+398 VAEESETPVSENT

-426 ESASQEN
+426 ESISQED

-447 ESENKEENVEEVAV
+447 ESENEEENSEEEVA
-461 AAIDDVDSTLEEQST
+461 AIADVDSTLEEQST

-485 VNDDSTDTD
+485 VNDDSTGTD
-494 IVNETDLSNEEEV
+494 IVNETDSSSEEKV
-507 SSKEISETE
+507 SKEEISE
-516 EVNDSDEVV
+516 EVNDSDVV
-525 DDSTSLDSQDE
+525 DDSTSLDNE
-536 DEIKLNID
+536 DEIKLNIGEA
-544 DDSSTREEVEDEKQE
+544 SPIEEVEDEKQE

-570 EVDSGAESEIEEA
+570 EVDSSDESEIEET

-611 DSGYTYRDLGRETE
+611 DSGYTYKDLGRDA
-625 SESDIYKESIP
+625 ESDIYKESIP

-682 DITPMAIQS
+682 DIPPMAIQS

-701 AKSMTELMKQNREQ
+701 AKSMTELMRQNREQ
-715 KITIIQYHER
+715 KVTIIQYHER

>member
-34 DNALANG
+34 DTALKNG

-56 FKPSHIGV
+56 FKPSHIGIV
-64 VAEGGNEIIP
+64 DESGNEVIP

-118 TPATI
+118 TPAAI

-152 ANPLVDGLYSF
+152 AKPLVDGLYSF
-163 IAIDP
+163 IAIDHI
-168 VNNKIYLSKN
+168 NNKIYLSKN
-178 NPDEAISEFSIMP
+178 NPDEPISEFSIMP
-191 TQVNNNA
+191 TQVNNTS

-203 PIDVTSVNVSS
+203 TIDVTSVNVSS
-214 DTVENALG
+214 DAVENALG
-222 NTQANNMETVQE
+222 NTQVNNTEEVQA
-234 VTTDSVPAVPVVNE
+234 VATDSIPIAPIVNE
-248 DATYQNNNDNV
+248 NVATSD
-259 TTSESVVNNPVEN
+259 SVVNNTVEDT
-272 QVSSDNGMDAST
+272 VSSANGLDAST

-312 SQDNSQAVQEEAV
+312 TQDTNQVAQEEIV
-325 TDEASSSVDVVNDVE
+325 NDEAALPVDAVNDVE
-340 NTTQAISDS
+340 NTITAISDS
-349 TEEVSSANDENMN
+349 TEDVVSSNDENIN
-362 SADNG
+362 SVDNG

-377 DTTPVSDEESD
+377 DTTPVSDEKSD
-388 EIDASESNEI
+388 EIESSESNEI
-398 VTEESETPVSENT
+398 VEEESEKLVEENT
-411 EDVKDDALANEEEVN
+411 DDVKDASLATGDVVN
-426 ESASQEN
+426 ESVSQEN

-447 ESENKEENVEEVAV
+447 ESENKEENSEEEV
-461 AAIDDVDSTLEEQST
+461 AAIDDVDT
-476 TDESVTEEP
+476 
-485 VNDDSTDTD
+485 
-494 IVNETDLSNEEEV
+494 VNENDLSNDEDV
-507 SSKEISETE
+507 SSEEISETE
-516 EVNDSDEVV
+516 EVSDSDKVV
-525 DDSTSLDSQDE
+525 DDSYSLDSQDE
-536 DEIKLNID
+536 DEIKLNIGK
-544 DDSSTREEVEDEKQE
+544 TVPIEEVEGEKQE
-559 EEEATQSEPVS
+559 EKEEVTQSEPVD
-570 EVDSGAESEIEEA
+570 EVENSDEKEIEEI
-583 PIEEAEPD
+583 PIAEAEHD

-611 DSGYTYRDLGRETE
+611 DSGYTYKDLGRETE
-625 SESDIYKESIP
+625 SDIYKESNP
-636 SYNDSSIRDYS
+636 SYSDSSIRDYS
-647 KEVNNLDKLIDNDYS
+647 KEVNKFDKLIDNDYS
-662 SYGNLSS
+662 NYGNLSS

-682 DITPMAIQS
+682 DIPPMAIQS

-701 AKSMTELMKQNREQ
+701 AKSMTELMRQNREQ
-715 KITIIQYHER
+715 KVTIIQYHER
-725 LKRAESLKNSIAEK
+725 LKRTESLKNSIAEK

-794 QVEGKEELAKLL
+794 QVAGKEELAKLL

-821 YEDSSYYGRRAA
+821 YEDSSYYGRRVA

>member
-34 DNALANG
+34 DTALKNG

-56 FKPSHIGV
+56 FKPSHIGIV
-64 VAEGGNEIIP
+64 DESGNEVIP

-118 TPATI
+118 TPAAI

-152 ANPLVDGLYSF
+152 AKPLVDGLYSF
-163 IAIDP
+163 IAIDHI
-168 VNNKIYLSKN
+168 NNKIYLSKN
-178 NPDEAISEFSIMP
+178 NPDEPISEFSIMP
-191 TQVNNNA
+191 TQVNNTS

-203 PIDVTSVNVSS
+203 TIDVTSVNVSS
-214 DTVENALG
+214 DAVENALG
-222 NTQANNMETVQE
+222 NTQVNNTEEVQA
-234 VTTDSVPAVPVVNE
+234 VATDSIPIAPIVNE
-248 DATYQNNNDNV
+248 NVATSD
-259 TTSESVVNNPVEN
+259 SVVNNTVEDT
-272 QVSSDNGMDAST
+272 VSSANGLDAST

-312 SQDNSQAVQEEAV
+312 TQDTNQVAQEEIV
-325 TDEASSSVDVVNDVE
+325 KDEAALPVDAVNDVE
-340 NTTQAISDS
+340 NTITAISDS
-349 TEEVSSANDENMN
+349 TEDVVSSNDENMN

-377 DTTPVSDEESD
+377 DTTPVSDEKSD
-388 EIDASESNEI
+388 EIESSESNEI
-398 VTEESETPVSENT
+398 VEEESEKLVEENT
-411 EDVKDDALANEEEVN
+411 DDVKDASLATEEVVN
-426 ESASQEN
+426 EGVSQEN

-447 ESENKEENVEEVAV
+447 ESENKEENSEEEV
-461 AAIDDVDSTLEEQST
+461 AAIDDVDT
-476 TDESVTEEP
+476 
-485 VNDDSTDTD
+485 
-494 IVNETDLSNEEEV
+494 VNENDLSNDEDV
-507 SSKEISETE
+507 SSEEISETE
-516 EVNDSDEVV
+516 EVSDSDKVV
-525 DDSTSLDSQDE
+525 DDSYSLDSQDG
-536 DEIKLNID
+536 DEIKLNIGK
-544 DDSSTREEVEDEKQE
+544 TVPIEEVEGEKQE
-559 EEEATQSEPVS
+559 EKEEVTQSEPVD
-570 EVDSGAESEIEEA
+570 EVENSDEREIEEI
-583 PIEEAEPD
+583 PIAEAEHD

-611 DSGYTYRDLGRETE
+611 DSGYTYKDLGRETE
-625 SESDIYKESIP
+625 SDIYKESNP
-636 SYNDSSIRDYS
+636 SYSDSSIRDYS
-647 KEVNNLDKLIDNDYS
+647 KEVNKFDKLIDNDYS
-662 SYGNLSS
+662 NYGNLSS

-682 DITPMAIQS
+682 DIPPMAIQS

-701 AKSMTELMKQNREQ
+701 AKSMTELMRQNREQ
-715 KITIIQYHER
+715 KVTIIQYHER
-725 LKRAESLKNSIAEK
+725 LKRTESLKNSIAEK

-783 AQDRELKNLRP
+783 VQDRELKNLRP
-794 QVEGKEELAKLL
+794 QVAGKEELAKLL

-821 YEDSSYYGRRAA
+821 YEDSSYYGRRVA

>member
-34 DNALANG
+34 DTALKNG

-56 FKPSHIGV
+56 FKPSHIGIV
-64 VAEGGNEIIP
+64 DESGNEVIP

-118 TPATI
+118 TPAAI

-152 ANPLVDGLYSF
+152 AKPLVDGLYSF
-163 IAIDP
+163 IAIDHI
-168 VNNKIYLSKN
+168 NNKIYLSKN
-178 NPDEAISEFSIMP
+178 NPDEPISEFSIMP
-191 TQVNNNA
+191 TQVNNTS

-203 PIDVTSVNVSS
+203 TIDVTSVNVSS
-214 DTVENALG
+214 DAVENALG
-222 NTQANNMETVQE
+222 NTQVNNTEAVQA
-234 VTTDSVPAVPVVNE
+234 VATDSIPIAPIVNE
-248 DATYQNNNDNV
+248 NVATSD
-259 TTSESVVNNPVEN
+259 SVVNNTVEDT
-272 QVSSDNGMDAST
+272 VSSANGLDAST

-312 SQDNSQAVQEEAV
+312 TQDTNQVAQEEIV
-325 TDEASSSVDVVNDVE
+325 NDEAALPVDAVNDVE
-340 NTTQAISDS
+340 NTITAISDS
-349 TEEVSSANDENMN
+349 TEDVVSSNDENMN

-377 DTTPVSDEESD
+377 DTTPVSDEKSD
-388 EIDASESNEI
+388 EIESSESNEI
-398 VTEESETPVSENT
+398 VEEESEKLVEENT
-411 EDVKDDALANEEEVN
+411 DDVKDASLATEEVVN
-426 ESASQEN
+426 EGVSQEN

-447 ESENKEENVEEVAV
+447 ESENKEENSEEEV
-461 AAIDDVDSTLEEQST
+461 AAIDDVDT
-476 TDESVTEEP
+476 
-485 VNDDSTDTD
+485 
-494 IVNETDLSNEEEV
+494 VNENDLSNDEDV
-507 SSKEISETE
+507 SSEEISETE
-516 EVNDSDEVV
+516 EVSDSDKVV
-525 DDSTSLDSQDE
+525 DDSDSLDSQDE
-536 DEIKLNID
+536 IKLNIGE
-544 DDSSTREEVEDEKQE
+544 TVPIEEVEGEKQE
-559 EEEATQSEPVS
+559 EKEEVTQSEPVD
-570 EVDSGAESEIEEA
+570 EVENSDEKEIEEI
-583 PIEEAEPD
+583 PIAEAEHD

-611 DSGYTYRDLGRETE
+611 DSGYTYKDLGRETE
-625 SESDIYKESIP
+625 SDIYKESNP
-636 SYNDSSIRDYS
+636 SYSDSSIRDYS
-647 KEVNNLDKLIDNDYS
+647 KEVNKFDKLIDNDYS
-662 SYGNLSS
+662 NYGNLSS

-682 DITPMAIQS
+682 DIPPMAIQS

-701 AKSMTELMKQNREQ
+701 AKSMTELMRQNREQ
-715 KITIIQYHER
+715 KVTIIQYHER
-725 LKRAESLKNSIAEK
+725 LKRTESLKNSIAEK

-794 QVEGKEELAKLL
+794 QVAGKEELAKLL

-821 YEDSSYYGRRAA
+821 YEDSSYYGRRVA

>member
-34 DNALANG
+34 DTALKNG

-56 FKPSHIGV
+56 FKPSHIGIV
-64 VAEGGNEIIP
+64 DESGNEVIP

-118 TPATI
+118 TPAAI

-152 ANPLVDGLYSF
+152 AKPLVDGLYSF
-163 IAIDP
+163 IAIDHI
-168 VNNKIYLSKN
+168 NNKIYLSKN
-178 NPDEAISEFSIMP
+178 NPDEPISEFSIMP
-191 TQVNNNA
+191 TQVNNTS

-203 PIDVTSVNVSS
+203 TIDVTSVNVSS
-214 DTVENALG
+214 DAVENALG
-222 NTQANNMETVQE
+222 NTQVNNTEAVQA
-234 VTTDSVPAVPVVNE
+234 VATDSIPIAPIVNE
-248 DATYQNNNDNV
+248 NVATSD
-259 TTSESVVNNPVEN
+259 SVVNNTVEDT
-272 QVSSDNGMDAST
+272 VSSANGLDAST

-312 SQDNSQAVQEEAV
+312 TQDTNQVSQEEIV
-325 TDEASSSVDVVNDVE
+325 KDEAALPVDAVNDVE
-340 NTTQAISDS
+340 NTITAISDS
-349 TEEVSSANDENMN
+349 TEDVVSSNDENMN

-377 DTTPVSDEESD
+377 DTTPVSDEKSD
-388 EIDASESNEI
+388 EIESSESNEI
-398 VTEESETPVSENT
+398 VEEESEKPVEENT
-411 EDVKDDALANEEEVN
+411 DDVKDASLATGDVVN
-426 ESASQEN
+426 ESVSQEN

-447 ESENKEENVEEVAV
+447 ESENKEENSEEEV
-461 AAIDDVDSTLEEQST
+461 AAIDDVDT
-476 TDESVTEEP
+476 
-485 VNDDSTDTD
+485 
-494 IVNETDLSNEEEV
+494 VNENDLSNDEDV
-507 SSKEISETE
+507 SSAEISETE
-516 EVNDSDEVV
+516 EVSDSDKVV
-525 DDSTSLDSQDE
+525 DDSDSLDSQDE
-536 DEIKLNID
+536 DEIKLNIGE
-544 DDSSTREEVEDEKQE
+544 TVPIEEVEGEKQE
-559 EEEATQSEPVS
+559 EKEEVTQSEPVD
-570 EVDSGAESEIEEA
+570 EVENSDEKEIEEI
-583 PIEEAEPD
+583 PIAEAEHD

-611 DSGYTYRDLGRETE
+611 DSGYTYKDLGRETE
-625 SESDIYKESIP
+625 SDIYKESNP
-636 SYNDSSIRDYS
+636 SYSDSSIRDYS
-647 KEVNNLDKLIDNDYS
+647 KEVNKFDKLIDNDYS
-662 SYGNLSS
+662 NYGNLSS

-682 DITPMAIQS
+682 DIPPMAIQS

-701 AKSMTELMKQNREQ
+701 AKSMTELMRQNREQ
-715 KITIIQYHER
+715 KVTIIQYHER
-725 LKRAESLKNSIAEK
+725 LKRTESLKNSIAEK

-794 QVEGKEELAKLL
+794 QVAGKEELAKLL

-821 YEDSSYYGRRAA
+821 YEDSSYYGRRVA

>member
-34 DNALANG
+34 DTALKNG

-56 FKPSHIGV
+56 FKPSHIGIV
-64 VAEGGNEIIP
+64 DESGNEVIP

-118 TPATI
+118 TPAAI

-152 ANPLVDGLYSF
+152 AKPLVDGLYSF

-191 TQVNNNA
+191 TQVNNTA

-203 PIDVTSVNVSS
+203 TIDVTSVNVSS
-214 DTVENALG
+214 DAVENALG
-222 NTQANNMETVQE
+222 NTQVNNTEAVQA
-234 VTTDSVPAVPVVNE
+234 VATDSIPAAPTVNE
-248 DATYQNNNDNV
+248 NVATSD
-259 TTSESVVNNPVEN
+259 SVVNNTVEN
-272 QVSSDNGMDAST
+272 TVPSGNGLDAST

-298 EVIPPVLPDDLIAE
+298 DGIPPVLPDDLIAE
-312 SQDNSQAVQEEAV
+312 TQDTNQVAQEGTV
-325 TDEASSSVDVVNDVE
+325 TDEAALPVDAVNDVE
-340 NTTQAISDS
+340 NTIPATSDS
-349 TEEVSSANDENMN
+349 TEGIVSSNDENMN

-367 SSFFDSLSSL
+367 SSFFESLSSL
-377 DTTPVSDEESD
+377 DTTPVSDEKSD
-388 EIDASESNEI
+388 EVESSESNEI
-398 VTEESETPVSENT
+398 VEEESEKPVEENT
-411 EDVKDDALANEEEVN
+411 DDVKDDSLATEEVVN
-426 ESASQEN
+426 DSVSQEN
-433 NDQEINSALVDINE
+433 NDQEINSDLVDINE
-447 ESENKEENVEEVAV
+447 ESENKEENSEEEV
-461 AAIDDVDSTLEEQST
+461 AAIDDVDT
-476 TDESVTEEP
+476 
-485 VNDDSTDTD
+485 
-494 IVNETDLSNEEEV
+494 VNENDLSNDEAV
-507 SSKEISETE
+507 SSEEISETE
-516 EVNDSDEVV
+516 EVSDSDKVV
-525 DDSTSLDSQDE
+525 DDSASLDSQDE
-536 DEIKLNID
+536 DEFKLNIGKT
-544 DDSSTREEVEDEKQE
+544 SPIEEVEGEKQE
-559 EEEATQSEPVS
+559 EKEEVTQSEPID
-570 EVDSGAESEIEEA
+570 EVDNSDEKEIEETPVA
-583 PIEEAEPD
+583 EAKHD

-611 DSGYTYRDLGRETE
+611 DPGYTYKDLGRET
-625 SESDIYKESIP
+625 ESDIYKESIP
-636 SYNDSSIRDYS
+636 SYSDSSIRDYS
-647 KEVNNLDKLIDNDYS
+647 KEVNKFDKLIDNDYS
-662 SYGNLSS
+662 NYGNLSS

-682 DITPMAIQS
+682 DIPPMAIQS

-701 AKSMTELMKQNREQ
+701 AKSMTELMRQNREQ
-715 KITIIQYHER
+715 KVTIIQYHER
-725 LKRAESLKNSIAEK
+725 LKRTESLKNSIAEK

>member
-34 DNALANG
+34 DTALKNG

-56 FKPSHIGV
+56 FKPSHIGIV
-64 VAEGGNEIIP
+64 DESGNEVIP

-118 TPATI
+118 TPAAI

-152 ANPLVDGLYSF
+152 AKPLVDGLYSF
-163 IAIDP
+163 IAIDH

-191 TQVNNNA
+191 TQVNNTA

-203 PIDVTSVNVSS
+203 TIDVTSVNVSS
-214 DTVENALG
+214 DAVENALG
-222 NTQANNMETVQE
+222 NTQVNNTEAVQA
-234 VTTDSVPAVPVVNE
+234 VATDSIPAAPIVNE
-248 DATYQNNNDNV
+248 NVATSD
-259 TTSESVVNNPVEN
+259 SVVNNTVEN
-272 QVSSDNGMDAST
+272 TVPSGNGLDAST

-298 EVIPPVLPDDLIAE
+298 EVIPPVLPDDLISE
-312 SQDNSQAVQEEAV
+312 TQDTNQVAQEEIV
-325 TDEASSSVDVVNDVE
+325 TDEAALPVDAVNDVE
-340 NTTQAISDS
+340 NTTPATSDS
-349 TEEVSSANDENMN
+349 TEGVVSSNDENMN
-362 SADNG
+362 SADND
-367 SSFFDSLSSL
+367 SSFFESLSSL
-377 DTTPVSDEESD
+377 DTTPVSDEKSD
-388 EIDASESNEI
+388 EVESSESNEI
-398 VTEESETPVSENT
+398 VEEESEKPVEENT
-411 EDVKDDALANEEEVN
+411 DDVKDDSLATEDVVN
-426 ESASQEN
+426 EGVSQEN

-447 ESENKEENVEEVAV
+447 ESENKEENSEEEV
-461 AAIDDVDSTLEEQST
+461 AAIDDVDT
-476 TDESVTEEP
+476 
-485 VNDDSTDTD
+485 
-494 IVNETDLSNEEEV
+494 VNENDLSNDEAV
-507 SSKEISETE
+507 SSEEISETE
-516 EVNDSDEVV
+516 EVSDSDKVV
-525 DDSTSLDSQDE
+525 DDSASLDSQDE
-536 DEIKLNID
+536 DEIKLNIGET
-544 DDSSTREEVEDEKQE
+544 SPIEEVEGEKQE
-559 EEEATQSEPVS
+559 EKEEVTQSEPVD
-570 EVDSGAESEIEEA
+570 EVDNSDEKEIEETPVA
-583 PIEEAEPD
+583 EAEHD

-611 DSGYTYRDLGRETE
+611 DPGYTYKDLGRET
-625 SESDIYKESIP
+625 ESDIYKESIP
-636 SYNDSSIRDYS
+636 SYSDSSIRDYS
-647 KEVNNLDKLIDNDYS
+647 KEVNKFDKLIDNDYS
-662 SYGNLSS
+662 NYGNLSS

-682 DITPMAIQS
+682 DIPPMAIQS

-701 AKSMTELMKQNREQ
+701 AKSMTELMRQNREQ
-715 KITIIQYHER
+715 KVTIIQYHER
-725 LKRAESLKNSIAEK
+725 LKRTESLKNSITEK

>member
-34 DNALANG
+34 DTALKNG

-56 FKPSHIGV
+56 FKPSHIGIV
-64 VAEGGNEIIP
+64 DESGNEVIP

-118 TPATI
+118 TPAAI

-152 ANPLVDGLYSF
+152 AKPLVDGLYSF
-163 IAIDP
+163 IAIDHI
-168 VNNKIYLSKN
+168 NNKIYLSKN
-178 NPDEAISEFSIMP
+178 NPDEPISEFSIMP
-191 TQVNNNA
+191 TQVNNTS

-203 PIDVTSVNVSS
+203 TIDVTSVNVSS
-214 DTVENALG
+214 DAVENALG
-222 NTQANNMETVQE
+222 NTQVNNTEAVQA
-234 VTTDSVPAVPVVNE
+234 VATDSIPIAPIVNE
-248 DATYQNNNDNV
+248 NVATSD
-259 TTSESVVNNPVEN
+259 SVVNNTVEDT
-272 QVSSDNGMDAST
+272 VSSANGLDAST

-312 SQDNSQAVQEEAV
+312 TQDTNQVAQEEIV
-325 TDEASSSVDVVNDVE
+325 KDEAALPVDAVNDVE
-340 NTTQAISDS
+340 NTITAISDS
-349 TEEVSSANDENMN
+349 TEDVVSSNDENMN

-377 DTTPVSDEESD
+377 DTTPVSDEKSD
-388 EIDASESNEI
+388 EIESSESNEI
-398 VTEESETPVSENT
+398 VEEESEKLVEENT
-411 EDVKDDALANEEEVN
+411 DDVKDASLATGDVVN
-426 ESASQEN
+426 ESVSQEN

-447 ESENKEENVEEVAV
+447 ESENKEENSEEEV
-461 AAIDDVDSTLEEQST
+461 AAIDDVDT
-476 TDESVTEEP
+476 
-485 VNDDSTDTD
+485 
-494 IVNETDLSNEEEV
+494 VNENDLSNDEDV
-507 SSKEISETE
+507 SSEEISETE
-516 EVNDSDEVV
+516 EVSDSDKVV
-525 DDSTSLDSQDE
+525 DDSDSLDSQDE
-536 DEIKLNID
+536 DEIKLNIGE
-544 DDSSTREEVEDEKQE
+544 TVPIEEVEGEKQE
-559 EEEATQSEPVS
+559 EKEEVTQSEPVD
-570 EVDSGAESEIEEA
+570 EVENSDEREIEEI
-583 PIEEAEPD
+583 PIAEAEHD

-611 DSGYTYRDLGRETE
+611 DSGYTYKDLGRETE
-625 SESDIYKESIP
+625 SDIYKESNP
-636 SYNDSSIRDYS
+636 SYSDSSIRDYS
-647 KEVNNLDKLIDNDYS
+647 KEVNKFDKLIDNDYS
-662 SYGNLSS
+662 NYGNLSS

-682 DITPMAIQS
+682 DIPPMAIQS

-701 AKSMTELMKQNREQ
+701 AKSMTELMRQNREQ
-715 KITIIQYHER
+715 KVKIIQYHER
-725 LKRAESLKNSIAEK
+725 LKRTESLKNSIAEK

-783 AQDRELKNLRP
+783 VQDRELKNLRP
-794 QVEGKEELAKLL
+794 QVAGKEELAKLL

-821 YEDSSYYGRRAA
+821 YEDSSYYGRRVA